1 MHPNKK
7 AFNLSLFALL
17 LITNLNAQESNEAI
31 NLQKV
36 VVSATGFEQDADSN
50 LRNVISIEG
59 KDLQNKGY
67 VSLEQALERISGI
80 SFVNFGLGRNIDM
93 RGQGNKS
100 NIAVKVMI
108 DGRAINV
115 LDNSHGVTPLDSINL
130 DNVERIEIIPGGGSV
145 LYGSGTRGGVIN
157 IITKKQ
163 KSDAFAINLKSSAYD
178 HGGLGGNLGINGAK
192 QINENLAFS
201 FDIQSFNLDGYQ
213 EGYNEKGY
221 FINTKTYIDI
231 NDNSDLTLGYN
242 YFKSKNTSSG
252 YLTKA
257 QAQSDPTQKGN
268 SDNITQINR
277 PEISLDYHYYFDDI
291 WEFNLEAFWQ
301 NQKINYLKD
310 EISMMGTTAYQNGS
324 GFEDTLTGI
333 SLKNKLNYANNSYFI
348 FGYEFTNHDAK
359 RKSLV
364 YYSVPGVINYH
375 RMTTLMDMTK
385 QSHSIFALDSHNFN
399 EFFTLSG
406 GARYEFS
413 TYNTNRSYRNEMSMN
428 GRPPSSNPIITDSTT
443 LFDTDKNT
451 NNFAF
456 EITPNFKYSD
466 TGNLYLKYER
476 GFVSPTPA
484 QFVNRNKTG
493 NGIPPY
499 YSSNLKAEIFDT
511 FELGIDDFWWDFYGF
526 NLTLFYTLSKDE
538 ISYLGNPHS
547 TSGSWWKYYNIDQ
560 TRRLGVELSLS
571 QNFLDDDL
579 IFRES
584 LTYLDAKISKG
595 VNDGMRIPYVSKIK
609 ATAGLEYAWNKNFS
623 NFIDLTYF
631 SRAKDGG
638 TINENTGKM
647 SKNSWIRDYF
657 LTDIGMK
664 YNYKKLQILA
674 GIRNLFD
681 KRYYTYQDSIN
692 DQYLVGNG
700 RNYYVELNTHSKIL
714 VIIGLLVAYII
725 ASFIALC
732 LGDENLNPKEL
743 FSYIF
748 SQDKILRQIIID
760 GRLPRIIMAI
770 LIGML
775 LASSGAITQNV
786 FSNPIADPYII
797 GIASAATFGAVLA
810 YLLKLNDYYY
820 GILGFVCSAFF
831 ALGVFKI
838 SSKASIATLLII
850 GIAASSFLGAF
861 TSFFT
866 YLIGEDSF
874 KIVAWLMGNIG
885 NASWFRVGILIL
897 PLIFC
902 LFYFYAHKNEL
913 NILLSGDDE
922 ARNLGVNAQKL
933 KINLLIVSSLAV
945 SFAVAFS
952 GLIGFVGLIIP
963 HTIRLLLKNYDNA
976 LVIPLCTA
984 FGGLFLLICDTLAR
998 TLLAPVQIPIG
1009 ILTAFFG
1016 APIFLY
1022 LALSARRFL

>member
-7 AFNLSLFALL
+7 AFKLSLFALL

-31 NLQKV
+31 KLQKV

-50 LRNVISIEG
+50 LRNIISIEG

-93 RGQGNKS
+93 RGQGDKS

-108 DGRAINV
+108 DGRAINI

-178 HGGLGGNLGINGAK
+178 HGGIGGNLGINGAK

-310 EISMMGTTAYQNGS
+310 VSEMSSMGLSVPVYQNGS

-348 FGYEFTNHDAK
+348 FGYEFANHDAK
-359 RKSLV
+359 RTSIIHYDVNAGKFQMS
-364 YYSVPGVINYH
+364 H
-375 RMTTLMDMTK
+375 TMTTLMDMDK
-385 QSHSIFALDSHNFN
+385 QSHSIFALDSHEFN
-399 EFFTLSG
+399 DIFSISG
-406 GARYEFS
+406 GARYEYSLYDTNRNYTSNMVISNIPKPSTPELFS
-413 TYNTNRSYRNEMSMN
+413 T
-428 GRPPSSNPIITDSTT
+428 D
-443 LFDTDKNT
+443 DTSH
-451 NNFAF
+451 NFAF

-466 TGNLYLKYER
+466 TGKLYIKYER
-476 GFVSPTPA
+476 GFVSPSPA
-484 QFVNRNKTG
+484 QFVNKDK
-493 NGIPPY
+493 ISQKY
-499 YSSNLKAEIFDT
+499 YSANLNPEIFDT

-538 ISYLGNPHS
+538 ISYLGNPHA
-547 TSGSWWKYYNIDQ
+547 TGGGFWQYYNIDQ

-638 TINENTGKM
+638 TIDENTGKM

-700 RNYYVELNTHSKIL
+700 RNYYVEFK
-714 VIIGLLVAYII
+714 Y
-725 ASFIALC
+725 
-732 LGDENLNPKEL
+732 
-743 FSYIF
+743 
-748 SQDKILRQIIID
+748 
-760 GRLPRIIMAI
+760 
-770 LIGML
+770 
-775 LASSGAITQNV
+775 
-786 FSNPIADPYII
+786 
-797 GIASAATFGAVLA
+797 
-810 YLLKLNDYYY
+810 
-820 GILGFVCSAFF
+820 AF
-831 ALGVFKI
+831 
-838 SSKASIATLLII
+838 
-850 GIAASSFLGAF
+850 
-861 TSFFT
+861 
-866 YLIGEDSF
+866 
-874 KIVAWLMGNIG
+874 
-885 NASWFRVGILIL
+885 
-897 PLIFC
+897 
-902 LFYFYAHKNEL
+902 
-913 NILLSGDDE
+913 
-922 ARNLGVNAQKL
+922 
-933 KINLLIVSSLAV
+933 
-945 SFAVAFS
+945 
-952 GLIGFVGLIIP
+952 
-963 HTIRLLLKNYDNA
+963 
-976 LVIPLCTA
+976 
-984 FGGLFLLICDTLAR
+984 
-998 TLLAPVQIPIG
+998 
-1009 ILTAFFG
+1009 
-1016 APIFLY
+1016 
-1022 LALSARRFL
+1022 

>member
-7 AFNLSLFALL
+7 AFKLSLFALL

-31 NLQKV
+31 KLQKV

-93 RGQGNKS
+93 RGQGDKS

-108 DGRAINV
+108 DGRAINI

-178 HGGLGGNLGINGAK
+178 HGGIGGNLGINGAK

-310 EISMMGTTAYQNGS
+310 VSEMSSMGLSVPVYQNGS

-348 FGYEFTNHDAK
+348 FGYEFANHDAK
-359 RKSLV
+359 RTSIIHYDVNAGKFQMS
-364 YYSVPGVINYH
+364 H
-375 RMTTLMDMTK
+375 TMTTLMDMDK
-385 QSHSIFALDSHNFN
+385 QSHSIFALDSHEFN
-399 EFFTLSG
+399 DIFSISG
-406 GARYEFS
+406 GARYEYSLYDTNRNYTSNMVISNIPKPSTPELFS
-413 TYNTNRSYRNEMSMN
+413 T
-428 GRPPSSNPIITDSTT
+428 D
-443 LFDTDKNT
+443 DTSH
-451 NNFAF
+451 NFAF

-466 TGNLYLKYER
+466 TGKLYIKYER
-476 GFVSPTPA
+476 GFVSPSPA
-484 QFVNRNKTG
+484 QFVNKDK
-493 NGIPPY
+493 ISQKY
-499 YSSNLKAEIFDT
+499 YSANLNPEIFDT

-538 ISYLGNPHS
+538 ISYLGNPHA
-547 TSGSWWKYYNIDQ
+547 TGGGFWQYYNIDQ

-638 TINENTGKM
+638 TIDENTGKM
-647 SKNSWIRDYF
+647 SKNSWIRNYF

-700 RNYYVELNTHSKIL
+700 RNYYVEFK
-714 VIIGLLVAYII
+714 Y
-725 ASFIALC
+725 
-732 LGDENLNPKEL
+732 
-743 FSYIF
+743 
-748 SQDKILRQIIID
+748 
-760 GRLPRIIMAI
+760 
-770 LIGML
+770 
-775 LASSGAITQNV
+775 
-786 FSNPIADPYII
+786 
-797 GIASAATFGAVLA
+797 
-810 YLLKLNDYYY
+810 
-820 GILGFVCSAFF
+820 AF
-831 ALGVFKI
+831 
-838 SSKASIATLLII
+838 
-850 GIAASSFLGAF
+850 
-861 TSFFT
+861 
-866 YLIGEDSF
+866 
-874 KIVAWLMGNIG
+874 
-885 NASWFRVGILIL
+885 
-897 PLIFC
+897 
-902 LFYFYAHKNEL
+902 
-913 NILLSGDDE
+913 
-922 ARNLGVNAQKL
+922 
-933 KINLLIVSSLAV
+933 
-945 SFAVAFS
+945 
-952 GLIGFVGLIIP
+952 
-963 HTIRLLLKNYDNA
+963 
-976 LVIPLCTA
+976 
-984 FGGLFLLICDTLAR
+984 
-998 TLLAPVQIPIG
+998 
-1009 ILTAFFG
+1009 
-1016 APIFLY
+1016 
-1022 LALSARRFL
+1022 

>member
-7 AFNLSLFALL
+7 AFKLSLFALL
-17 LITNLNAQESNEAI
+17 LITNLNAQESNKAI

-36 VVSATGFEQDADSN
+36 VVSTTGFEQDADSN

-108 DGRAINV
+108 DGHAINV

-163 KSDAFAINLKSSAYD
+163 KSDAFAINLKSSTYN

-213 EGYNEKGY
+213 KGYNEKGY

-456 EITPNFKYSD
+456 EI
-466 TGNLYLKYER
+466 
-476 GFVSPTPA
+476 
-484 QFVNRNKTG
+484 
-493 NGIPPY
+493 
-499 YSSNLKAEIFDT
+499 
-511 FELGIDDFWWDFYGF
+511 
-526 NLTLFYTLSKDE
+526 
-538 ISYLGNPHS
+538 
-547 TSGSWWKYYNIDQ
+547 
-560 TRRLGVELSLS
+560 
-571 QNFLDDDL
+571 
-579 IFRES
+579 
-584 LTYLDAKISKG
+584 
-595 VNDGMRIPYVSKIK
+595 
-609 ATAGLEYAWNKNFS
+609 
-623 NFIDLTYF
+623 
-631 SRAKDGG
+631 
-638 TINENTGKM
+638 
-647 SKNSWIRDYF
+647 
-657 LTDIGMK
+657 
-664 YNYKKLQILA
+664 
-674 GIRNLFD
+674 
-681 KRYYTYQDSIN
+681 
-692 DQYLVGNG
+692 
-700 RNYYVELNTHSKIL
+700 
-714 VIIGLLVAYII
+714 
-725 ASFIALC
+725 
-732 LGDENLNPKEL
+732 
-743 FSYIF
+743 
-748 SQDKILRQIIID
+748 
-760 GRLPRIIMAI
+760 
-770 LIGML
+770 
-775 LASSGAITQNV
+775 
-786 FSNPIADPYII
+786 
-797 GIASAATFGAVLA
+797 
-810 YLLKLNDYYY
+810 
-820 GILGFVCSAFF
+820 
-831 ALGVFKI
+831 
-838 SSKASIATLLII
+838 
-850 GIAASSFLGAF
+850 
-861 TSFFT
+861 
-866 YLIGEDSF
+866 
-874 KIVAWLMGNIG
+874 
-885 NASWFRVGILIL
+885 
-897 PLIFC
+897 
-902 LFYFYAHKNEL
+902 
-913 NILLSGDDE
+913 
-922 ARNLGVNAQKL
+922 
-933 KINLLIVSSLAV
+933 
-945 SFAVAFS
+945 
-952 GLIGFVGLIIP
+952 
-963 HTIRLLLKNYDNA
+963 
-976 LVIPLCTA
+976 
-984 FGGLFLLICDTLAR
+984 
-998 TLLAPVQIPIG
+998 
-1009 ILTAFFG
+1009 
-1016 APIFLY
+1016 
-1022 LALSARRFL
+1022 

>member
-7 AFNLSLFALL
+7 AFKLSLFALL

-93 RGQGNKS
+93 RGQGDKS

-145 LYGSGTRGGVIN
+145 LYGNGTRGGVIN

-178 HGGLGGNLGINGAK
+178 HGRLGGNLGINGAK

-257 QAQSDPTQKGN
+257 QAQSNPTQKGK

-310 EISMMGTTAYQNGS
+310 EISMKGTTAYQNGS

-348 FGYEFTNHDAK
+348 FGYEFANHDAK
-359 RKSLV
+359 RTSIIHYDVNSPKFQMS
-364 YYSVPGVINYH
+364 H
-375 RMTTLMDMTK
+375 TMTTLMDMDK
-385 QSHSIFALDSHNFN
+385 QSHSIFALDSHEFN
-399 EFFTLSG
+399 DIFSISG
-406 GARYEFS
+406 GARYEYS
-413 TYNTNRSYRNEMSMN
+413 LYDTNRNYN
-428 GRPPSSNPIITDSTT
+428 SNMIMMRKPNNTKEFFNTD
-443 LFDTDKNT
+443 DTSH
-451 NNFAF
+451 NFAF

-466 TGNLYLKYER
+466 TGKLYIKYER
-476 GFVSPTPA
+476 GFVSPSPA
-484 QFVNRNKTG
+484 QFVNKDQATQQ
-493 NGIPPY
+493 Y
-499 YSSNLKAEIFDT
+499 YSVNLNPEIFDT

-538 ISYLGNPHS
+538 ISYRGNPHAK
-547 TSGSWWKYYNIDQ
+547 GGGFWQYYNIDQ

-623 NFIDLTYF
+623 NFADLTYF

-700 RNYYVELNTHSKIL
+700 RNYYVEFK
-714 VIIGLLVAYII
+714 Y
-725 ASFIALC
+725 
-732 LGDENLNPKEL
+732 
-743 FSYIF
+743 
-748 SQDKILRQIIID
+748 
-760 GRLPRIIMAI
+760 
-770 LIGML
+770 
-775 LASSGAITQNV
+775 
-786 FSNPIADPYII
+786 
-797 GIASAATFGAVLA
+797 
-810 YLLKLNDYYY
+810 
-820 GILGFVCSAFF
+820 AF
-831 ALGVFKI
+831 
-838 SSKASIATLLII
+838 
-850 GIAASSFLGAF
+850 
-861 TSFFT
+861 
-866 YLIGEDSF
+866 
-874 KIVAWLMGNIG
+874 
-885 NASWFRVGILIL
+885 
-897 PLIFC
+897 
-902 LFYFYAHKNEL
+902 
-913 NILLSGDDE
+913 
-922 ARNLGVNAQKL
+922 
-933 KINLLIVSSLAV
+933 
-945 SFAVAFS
+945 
-952 GLIGFVGLIIP
+952 
-963 HTIRLLLKNYDNA
+963 
-976 LVIPLCTA
+976 
-984 FGGLFLLICDTLAR
+984 
-998 TLLAPVQIPIG
+998 
-1009 ILTAFFG
+1009 
-1016 APIFLY
+1016 
-1022 LALSARRFL
+1022 

>member
-1 MHPNKK
+1 MYPNKI
-7 AFNLSLFALL
+7 AFKLSLFALL

-31 NLQKV
+31 KLQKV
-36 VVSATGFEQDADSN
+36 VVSTTGFEQDADSN

-67 VSLEQALERISGI
+67 ISLEQALERISGI

-93 RGQGNKS
+93 RGQGDKS

-257 QAQSDPTQKGN
+257 QAQSNPTQKGKN
-268 SDNITQINR
+268 DNITQINR

-310 EISMMGTTAYQNGS
+310 EISMKGTTAYQNGS

-348 FGYEFTNHDAK
+348 FGYEFANHDAK

-364 YYSVPGVINYH
+364 YYSAAPIINYH

-385 QSHSIFALDSHNFN
+385 QSHSIFALDSHEFN
-399 EFFTLSG
+399 DIFSISG
-406 GARYEFS
+406 GARYEYSLYDTNINYTSNMIMFGKPNIKTELFS
-413 TYNTNRSYRNEMSMN
+413 T
-428 GRPPSSNPIITDSTT
+428 D
-443 LFDTDKNT
+443 DTSH
-451 NNFAF
+451 NFAF

-466 TGNLYLKYER
+466 TGKLYIKYER
-476 GFVSPTPA
+476 GFVSPSPA
-484 QFVNRNKTG
+484 QFVNKDQKTQK
-493 NGIPPY
+493 Y
-499 YSSNLKAEIFDT
+499 YSANLNPEIFDT

-538 ISYLGNPHS
+538 ISYLGNPHA
-547 TSGSWWKYYNIDQ
+547 TGGGFWQYYNIDQ

-638 TINENTGKM
+638 TIDENTGKM

-700 RNYYVELNTHSKIL
+700 RNYYVEFK
-714 VIIGLLVAYII
+714 Y
-725 ASFIALC
+725 
-732 LGDENLNPKEL
+732 
-743 FSYIF
+743 
-748 SQDKILRQIIID
+748 
-760 GRLPRIIMAI
+760 
-770 LIGML
+770 
-775 LASSGAITQNV
+775 
-786 FSNPIADPYII
+786 
-797 GIASAATFGAVLA
+797 
-810 YLLKLNDYYY
+810 
-820 GILGFVCSAFF
+820 AF
-831 ALGVFKI
+831 
-838 SSKASIATLLII
+838 
-850 GIAASSFLGAF
+850 
-861 TSFFT
+861 
-866 YLIGEDSF
+866 
-874 KIVAWLMGNIG
+874 
-885 NASWFRVGILIL
+885 
-897 PLIFC
+897 
-902 LFYFYAHKNEL
+902 
-913 NILLSGDDE
+913 
-922 ARNLGVNAQKL
+922 
-933 KINLLIVSSLAV
+933 
-945 SFAVAFS
+945 
-952 GLIGFVGLIIP
+952 
-963 HTIRLLLKNYDNA
+963 
-976 LVIPLCTA
+976 
-984 FGGLFLLICDTLAR
+984 
-998 TLLAPVQIPIG
+998 
-1009 ILTAFFG
+1009 
-1016 APIFLY
+1016 
-1022 LALSARRFL
+1022 

>member
-1 MHPNKK
+1 M
-7 AFNLSLFALL
+7 
-17 LITNLNAQESNEAI
+17 EM
-31 NLQKV
+31 V
-36 VVSATGFEQDADSN
+36 
-50 LRNVISIEG
+50 
-59 KDLQNKGY
+59 
-67 VSLEQALERISGI
+67 
-80 SFVNFGLGRNIDM
+80 LG
-93 RGQGNKS
+93 
-100 NIAVKVMI
+100 
-108 DGRAINV
+108 
-115 LDNSHGVTPLDSINL
+115 
-130 DNVERIEIIPGGGSV
+130 
-145 LYGSGTRGGVIN
+145 GGVIN

-178 HGGLGGNLGINGAK
+178 HGRLGGNLGINGAK

-257 QAQSDPTQKGN
+257 QAQSNPTQKGK

-310 EISMMGTTAYQNGS
+310 VSTMSYRSMSLPVYQNGS

-348 FGYEFTNHDAK
+348 FGYEFANHDAK
-359 RKSLV
+359 RISIIHYDVNAGKFQMS
-364 YYSVPGVINYH
+364 H
-375 RMTTLMDMTK
+375 TMTTLMDMDK
-385 QSHSIFALDSHNFN
+385 QSHSIFALDSHEFN
-399 EFFTLSG
+399 DIFSISG
-406 GARYEFS
+406 GARYEYS
-413 TYNTNRSYRNEMSMN
+413 LYDTNRNYN
-428 GRPPSSNPIITDSTT
+428 SNMIMMRKPNNTKEFFNTD
-443 LFDTDKNT
+443 DTSH
-451 NNFAF
+451 NFAF

-466 TGNLYLKYER
+466 TGKLYIKYER

-484 QFVNRNKTG
+484 QFVNKDQATQQ
-493 NGIPPY
+493 Y
-499 YSSNLKAEIFDT
+499 YSVNLNPEIFDT

-538 ISYLGNPHS
+538 ISYRGNPHAK
-547 TSGSWWKYYNIDQ
+547 GGGFWQYYNIDQ
-560 TRRLGVELSLS
+560 TCRLGVELSLS

-623 NFIDLTYF
+623 NFADLTYF

-700 RNYYVELNTHSKIL
+700 RNYYVEFK
-714 VIIGLLVAYII
+714 Y
-725 ASFIALC
+725 
-732 LGDENLNPKEL
+732 
-743 FSYIF
+743 
-748 SQDKILRQIIID
+748 
-760 GRLPRIIMAI
+760 
-770 LIGML
+770 
-775 LASSGAITQNV
+775 
-786 FSNPIADPYII
+786 
-797 GIASAATFGAVLA
+797 
-810 YLLKLNDYYY
+810 
-820 GILGFVCSAFF
+820 AF
-831 ALGVFKI
+831 
-838 SSKASIATLLII
+838 
-850 GIAASSFLGAF
+850 
-861 TSFFT
+861 
-866 YLIGEDSF
+866 
-874 KIVAWLMGNIG
+874 
-885 NASWFRVGILIL
+885 
-897 PLIFC
+897 
-902 LFYFYAHKNEL
+902 
-913 NILLSGDDE
+913 
-922 ARNLGVNAQKL
+922 
-933 KINLLIVSSLAV
+933 
-945 SFAVAFS
+945 
-952 GLIGFVGLIIP
+952 
-963 HTIRLLLKNYDNA
+963 
-976 LVIPLCTA
+976 
-984 FGGLFLLICDTLAR
+984 
-998 TLLAPVQIPIG
+998 
-1009 ILTAFFG
+1009 
-1016 APIFLY
+1016 
-1022 LALSARRFL
+1022 

>member
-7 AFNLSLFALL
+7 AFKLSLFALL
-17 LITNLNAQESNEAI
+17 LITNLNAQESNKAI

-36 VVSATGFEQDADSN
+36 VISTTGFEQDADSN

-67 VSLEQALERISGI
+67 ISLEQALERISGI

-93 RGQGNKS
+93 RGQGDKS
-100 NIAVKVMI
+100 NIAVKVMV

-163 KSDAFAINLKSSAYD
+163 KSDAFAINLKSSVYD
-178 HGGLGGNLGINGAK
+178 HDGLGGNLGINGAK

-268 SDNITQINR
+268 SDNIIQINR

-310 EISMMGTTAYQNGS
+310 VSTMSYMNMSLPVYLNGS

-348 FGYEFTNHDAK
+348 FGYEFANHDAK
-359 RKSLV
+359 RTSIIHYDVNSPKFQMS
-364 YYSVPGVINYH
+364 H
-375 RMTTLMDMTK
+375 TMTTLMDMDK
-385 QSHSIFALDSHNFN
+385 QSHSIFTLDSHEFN
-399 EFFTLSG
+399 DIFSISG
-406 GARYEFS
+406 GARYEYS
-413 TYNTNRSYRNEMSMN
+413 LYDTNRNYT
-428 GRPPSSNPIITDSTT
+428 SNMIIFQRSTIKT
-443 LFDTDKNT
+443 ELFSIDDTSH
-451 NNFAF
+451 NFAF

-466 TGNLYLKYER
+466 TGKLYIKYEK
-476 GFVSPTPA
+476 GFVSPSPA
-484 QFVNRNKTG
+484 QFVNKDQKTQK
-493 NGIPPY
+493 Y
-499 YSSNLKAEIFDT
+499 YSANLNPEIFDT

-538 ISYLGNPHS
+538 ISYLGNPHA
-547 TSGSWWKYYNIDQ
+547 TGGGFWQYYNIDQ
-560 TRRLGVELSLS
+560 THRLGVELNLS

-595 VNDGMRIPYVSKIK
+595 INDGMRIPYVSKIK

-638 TINENTGKM
+638 TIDENTGKM

-674 GIRNLFD
+674 GIHNLFD

-700 RNYYVELNTHSKIL
+700 RNYYVEFK
-714 VIIGLLVAYII
+714 Y
-725 ASFIALC
+725 
-732 LGDENLNPKEL
+732 
-743 FSYIF
+743 
-748 SQDKILRQIIID
+748 
-760 GRLPRIIMAI
+760 
-770 LIGML
+770 
-775 LASSGAITQNV
+775 
-786 FSNPIADPYII
+786 
-797 GIASAATFGAVLA
+797 
-810 YLLKLNDYYY
+810 
-820 GILGFVCSAFF
+820 AF
-831 ALGVFKI
+831 
-838 SSKASIATLLII
+838 
-850 GIAASSFLGAF
+850 
-861 TSFFT
+861 
-866 YLIGEDSF
+866 
-874 KIVAWLMGNIG
+874 
-885 NASWFRVGILIL
+885 
-897 PLIFC
+897 
-902 LFYFYAHKNEL
+902 
-913 NILLSGDDE
+913 
-922 ARNLGVNAQKL
+922 
-933 KINLLIVSSLAV
+933 
-945 SFAVAFS
+945 
-952 GLIGFVGLIIP
+952 
-963 HTIRLLLKNYDNA
+963 
-976 LVIPLCTA
+976 
-984 FGGLFLLICDTLAR
+984 
-998 TLLAPVQIPIG
+998 
-1009 ILTAFFG
+1009 
-1016 APIFLY
+1016 
-1022 LALSARRFL
+1022 

>member
-7 AFNLSLFALL
+7 AFKLSLFALL

-31 NLQKV
+31 KLQKV

-93 RGQGNKS
+93 RGQGDKS

-108 DGRAINV
+108 DGRAINI

-178 HGGLGGNLGINGAK
+178 HGGIGGNLGINGAK

-310 EISMMGTTAYQNGS
+310 VSEMSSMGLSVPVYQNGS

-348 FGYEFTNHDAK
+348 FGYEFANHDAK
-359 RKSLV
+359 RTSIIHYDVNAGKFQMS
-364 YYSVPGVINYH
+364 H
-375 RMTTLMDMTK
+375 TMTTLMDMDK
-385 QSHSIFALDSHNFN
+385 QSHSIFALDSHEFN
-399 EFFTLSG
+399 DIFSISG
-406 GARYEFS
+406 GARYEYSLYDTNRNYTSNMVISNIPKPSTPELFS
-413 TYNTNRSYRNEMSMN
+413 T
-428 GRPPSSNPIITDSTT
+428 D
-443 LFDTDKNT
+443 DTSH
-451 NNFAF
+451 NFAF

-466 TGNLYLKYER
+466 TGKLYIKYER
-476 GFVSPTPA
+476 GFVSPSPA
-484 QFVNRNKTG
+484 QFVNKDK
-493 NGIPPY
+493 ISQKY
-499 YSSNLKAEIFDT
+499 YSANLNPEIFDT

-538 ISYLGNPHS
+538 ISYLGNPHA
-547 TSGSWWKYYNIDQ
+547 TGGGFWQYYNIDQ

-638 TINENTGKM
+638 TIDENTGKM

-674 GIRNLFD
+674 GIHNLFD

-700 RNYYVELNTHSKIL
+700 RNYYVEFK
-714 VIIGLLVAYII
+714 Y
-725 ASFIALC
+725 
-732 LGDENLNPKEL
+732 
-743 FSYIF
+743 
-748 SQDKILRQIIID
+748 
-760 GRLPRIIMAI
+760 
-770 LIGML
+770 
-775 LASSGAITQNV
+775 
-786 FSNPIADPYII
+786 
-797 GIASAATFGAVLA
+797 
-810 YLLKLNDYYY
+810 
-820 GILGFVCSAFF
+820 AF
-831 ALGVFKI
+831 
-838 SSKASIATLLII
+838 
-850 GIAASSFLGAF
+850 
-861 TSFFT
+861 
-866 YLIGEDSF
+866 
-874 KIVAWLMGNIG
+874 
-885 NASWFRVGILIL
+885 
-897 PLIFC
+897 
-902 LFYFYAHKNEL
+902 
-913 NILLSGDDE
+913 
-922 ARNLGVNAQKL
+922 
-933 KINLLIVSSLAV
+933 
-945 SFAVAFS
+945 
-952 GLIGFVGLIIP
+952 
-963 HTIRLLLKNYDNA
+963 
-976 LVIPLCTA
+976 
-984 FGGLFLLICDTLAR
+984 
-998 TLLAPVQIPIG
+998 
-1009 ILTAFFG
+1009 
-1016 APIFLY
+1016 
-1022 LALSARRFL
+1022 

>member
-1 MHPNKK
+1 
-7 AFNLSLFALL
+7 
-17 LITNLNAQESNEAI
+17 
-31 NLQKV
+31 
-36 VVSATGFEQDADSN
+36 
-50 LRNVISIEG
+50 
-59 KDLQNKGY
+59 
-67 VSLEQALERISGI
+67 
-80 SFVNFGLGRNIDM
+80 M
-93 RGQGNKS
+93 RGQGDKS

-115 LDNSHGVTPLDSINL
+115 LDNSHGVTQLDSINL

-178 HGGLGGNLGINGAK
+178 HGRLGGNLGINGAK

-310 EISMMGTTAYQNGS
+310 VSTMSSMGLSVPVYQNGS
-324 GFEDTLTGI
+324 GFKDTLTGI

-348 FGYEFTNHDAK
+348 FGYEFANHDAK
-359 RKSLV
+359 RTSIIH
-364 YYSVPGVINYH
+364 YDINSPKFQMSH
-375 RMTTLMDMTK
+375 TMTTLMDMNK
-385 QSHSIFALDSHNFN
+385 QSHSIFALDSHEFN
-399 EFFTLSG
+399 DIFSISG
-406 GARYEFS
+406 GARYEYSLYDTNRNYTSNMIISSIPRPSTPELFS
-413 TYNTNRSYRNEMSMN
+413 T
-428 GRPPSSNPIITDSTT
+428 D
-443 LFDTDKNT
+443 DTSH
-451 NNFAF
+451 NFAF
-456 EITPNFKYSD
+456 EITPNFKYSN
-466 TGNLYLKYER
+466 TGKLYIKYER
-476 GFVSPTPA
+476 GFVSPSPA
-484 QFVNRNKTG
+484 QFVNKDK
-493 NGIPPY
+493 ISQKY
-499 YSSNLKAEIFDT
+499 YSANLNPEIFDT

-538 ISYLGNPHS
+538 ISYLGNPHA
-547 TSGSWWKYYNIDQ
+547 TGGGFWQYYNIDQ

-609 ATAGLEYAWNKNFS
+609 ATAGIEYAWNKNFS

-638 TINENTGKM
+638 TIDENTGKM

-700 RNYYVELNTHSKIL
+700 RNYYVEFK
-714 VIIGLLVAYII
+714 Y
-725 ASFIALC
+725 
-732 LGDENLNPKEL
+732 
-743 FSYIF
+743 
-748 SQDKILRQIIID
+748 
-760 GRLPRIIMAI
+760 
-770 LIGML
+770 
-775 LASSGAITQNV
+775 
-786 FSNPIADPYII
+786 
-797 GIASAATFGAVLA
+797 
-810 YLLKLNDYYY
+810 
-820 GILGFVCSAFF
+820 AF
-831 ALGVFKI
+831 
-838 SSKASIATLLII
+838 
-850 GIAASSFLGAF
+850 
-861 TSFFT
+861 
-866 YLIGEDSF
+866 
-874 KIVAWLMGNIG
+874 
-885 NASWFRVGILIL
+885 
-897 PLIFC
+897 
-902 LFYFYAHKNEL
+902 
-913 NILLSGDDE
+913 
-922 ARNLGVNAQKL
+922 
-933 KINLLIVSSLAV
+933 
-945 SFAVAFS
+945 
-952 GLIGFVGLIIP
+952 
-963 HTIRLLLKNYDNA
+963 
-976 LVIPLCTA
+976 
-984 FGGLFLLICDTLAR
+984 
-998 TLLAPVQIPIG
+998 
-1009 ILTAFFG
+1009 
-1016 APIFLY
+1016 
-1022 LALSARRFL
+1022 

>member
-7 AFNLSLFALL
+7 FYKLSFISFALL

-108 DGRAINV
+108 DGRTINV
-115 LDNSHGVTPLDSINL
+115 LDNSHGVTPLNSINL

-178 HGGLGGNLGINGAK
+178 HGRLGGNLGINGAK

-257 QAQSDPTQKGN
+257 QAQSNPTQKGKR
-268 SDNITQINR
+268 DNITQINR

-301 NQKINYLKD
+301 NQKINYLK
-310 EISMMGTTAYQNGS
+310 SVGN

-348 FGYEFTNHDAK
+348 SGYEFANHNAK
-359 RKSLV
+359 RKSLMV
-364 YYSVPGVINYH
+364 Y
-375 RMTTLMDMTK
+375 MDMTK

-413 TYNTNRSYRNEMSMN
+413 TYNTHRSYRNKMSMN
-428 GRPPSSNPIITDSTT
+428 GIPPSDTTT
-443 LFDTDKNT
+443 LFDTNKNT

-484 QFVNRNKTG
+484 QFVNKDQATQE
-493 NGIPPY
+493 Y
-499 YSSNLKAEIFDT
+499 YSVNLNPEIFDT

-538 ISYLGNPHS
+538 ISLRGSPHAQ
-547 TSGSWWKYYNIDQ
+547 GGGFWQYYNIDQ

-623 NFIDLTYF
+623 NFVDLTYF

-638 TINENTGKM
+638 TKDTNTGKM

-664 YNYKKLQILA
+664 YDYKKLQILA

-692 DQYLVGNG
+692 DQYLAGNG
-700 RNYYVELNTHSKIL
+700 RNYYVEFK
-714 VIIGLLVAYII
+714 Y
-725 ASFIALC
+725 
-732 LGDENLNPKEL
+732 
-743 FSYIF
+743 
-748 SQDKILRQIIID
+748 
-760 GRLPRIIMAI
+760 
-770 LIGML
+770 
-775 LASSGAITQNV
+775 
-786 FSNPIADPYII
+786 
-797 GIASAATFGAVLA
+797 
-810 YLLKLNDYYY
+810 
-820 GILGFVCSAFF
+820 AF
-831 ALGVFKI
+831 
-838 SSKASIATLLII
+838 
-850 GIAASSFLGAF
+850 
-861 TSFFT
+861 
-866 YLIGEDSF
+866 
-874 KIVAWLMGNIG
+874 
-885 NASWFRVGILIL
+885 
-897 PLIFC
+897 
-902 LFYFYAHKNEL
+902 
-913 NILLSGDDE
+913 
-922 ARNLGVNAQKL
+922 
-933 KINLLIVSSLAV
+933 
-945 SFAVAFS
+945 
-952 GLIGFVGLIIP
+952 
-963 HTIRLLLKNYDNA
+963 
-976 LVIPLCTA
+976 
-984 FGGLFLLICDTLAR
+984 
-998 TLLAPVQIPIG
+998 
-1009 ILTAFFG
+1009 
-1016 APIFLY
+1016 
-1022 LALSARRFL
+1022 

>member
-1 MHPNKK
+1 
-7 AFNLSLFALL
+7 
-17 LITNLNAQESNEAI
+17 
-31 NLQKV
+31 
-36 VVSATGFEQDADSN
+36 
-50 LRNVISIEG
+50 
-59 KDLQNKGY
+59 
-67 VSLEQALERISGI
+67 
-80 SFVNFGLGRNIDM
+80 
-93 RGQGNKS
+93 
-100 NIAVKVMI
+100 
-108 DGRAINV
+108 
-115 LDNSHGVTPLDSINL
+115 
-130 DNVERIEIIPGGGSV
+130 
-145 LYGSGTRGGVIN
+145 
-157 IITKKQ
+157 Q

-178 HGGLGGNLGINGAK
+178 HGRLGGNLGINGAK

-257 QAQSDPTQKGN
+257 QAQSNPTQKGK

-310 EISMMGTTAYQNGS
+310 EISMKGTTAYQNGS

-348 FGYEFTNHDAK
+348 FGYEFANHDAK
-359 RKSLV
+359 RISIIHYDVNAGKFQMS
-364 YYSVPGVINYH
+364 H
-375 RMTTLMDMTK
+375 TMTTLMDMDK
-385 QSHSIFALDSHNFN
+385 QSHSIFALDSHEFN
-399 EFFTLSG
+399 DIFSISG
-406 GARYEFS
+406 GARYEYS
-413 TYNTNRSYRNEMSMN
+413 LYDTNRNYN
-428 GRPPSSNPIITDSTT
+428 SNMIMMRKPNNTKEFFNTD
-443 LFDTDKNT
+443 DTSH
-451 NNFAF
+451 NFAF

-466 TGNLYLKYER
+466 TGKLYIKYER

-484 QFVNRNKTG
+484 QFVNKDQATQQ
-493 NGIPPY
+493 Y
-499 YSSNLKAEIFDT
+499 YSVNLNPEIFDT

-538 ISYLGNPHS
+538 ISYRGNPHAK
-547 TSGSWWKYYNIDQ
+547 GGGFWQYYNIDQ

-623 NFIDLTYF
+623 NFADLTYF

-700 RNYYVELNTHSKIL
+700 RNYYVEFK
-714 VIIGLLVAYII
+714 Y
-725 ASFIALC
+725 
-732 LGDENLNPKEL
+732 
-743 FSYIF
+743 
-748 SQDKILRQIIID
+748 
-760 GRLPRIIMAI
+760 
-770 LIGML
+770 
-775 LASSGAITQNV
+775 
-786 FSNPIADPYII
+786 
-797 GIASAATFGAVLA
+797 
-810 YLLKLNDYYY
+810 
-820 GILGFVCSAFF
+820 AF
-831 ALGVFKI
+831 
-838 SSKASIATLLII
+838 
-850 GIAASSFLGAF
+850 
-861 TSFFT
+861 
-866 YLIGEDSF
+866 
-874 KIVAWLMGNIG
+874 
-885 NASWFRVGILIL
+885 
-897 PLIFC
+897 
-902 LFYFYAHKNEL
+902 
-913 NILLSGDDE
+913 
-922 ARNLGVNAQKL
+922 
-933 KINLLIVSSLAV
+933 
-945 SFAVAFS
+945 
-952 GLIGFVGLIIP
+952 
-963 HTIRLLLKNYDNA
+963 
-976 LVIPLCTA
+976 
-984 FGGLFLLICDTLAR
+984 
-998 TLLAPVQIPIG
+998 
-1009 ILTAFFG
+1009 
-1016 APIFLY
+1016 
-1022 LALSARRFL
+1022 

>member
-7 AFNLSLFALL
+7 AFKLSLFALL
-17 LITNLNAQESNEAI
+17 LITNLNAQESNKAI

-36 VVSATGFEQDADSN
+36 VVSTTGFEQDADSN

-108 DGRAINV
+108 DGHAINV

-163 KSDAFAINLKSSAYD
+163 KSDAFAINLKSNAYD

-242 YFKSKNTSSG
+242 YFKSKNTGSG

-310 EISMMGTTAYQNGS
+310 VSTMSYRGMNLPVYQNGS

-348 FGYEFTNHDAK
+348 FGYEFANHDAK
-359 RKSLV
+359 RTSIIHYDV
-364 YYSVPGVINYH
+364 NTNGFQMSH
-375 RMTTLMDMTK
+375 TMTTLMDMTK
-385 QSHSIFALDSHNFN
+385 QSHSIFALDSHEFN
-399 EFFTLSG
+399 DIFSISG
-406 GARYEFS
+406 GARYEYS
-413 TYNTNRSYRNEMSMN
+413 LYNTNRNYTSNMIIP
-428 GRPPSSNPIITDSTT
+428 GRPNIKTELFSTD
-443 LFDTDKNT
+443 DTSH
-451 NNFAF
+451 NFAF

-466 TGNLYLKYER
+466 TGKLYIKYER
-476 GFVSPTPA
+476 GFVSPSPA
-484 QFVNRNKTG
+484 QFVNKDKNSQK
-493 NGIPPY
+493 Y
-499 YSSNLKAEIFDT
+499 YSANLNPEIFDT

-538 ISYLGNPHS
+538 ISLRGSPHAQ
-547 TSGSWWKYYNIDQ
+547 GGGFWQYYNIDQ

-609 ATAGLEYAWNKNFS
+609 STAGLEYAWNKNFS
-623 NFIDLTYF
+623 NFVDLTYF

-638 TINENTGKM
+638 TKNTNTGKM

-681 KRYYTYQDSIN
+681 KRYYTYQDSKN
-692 DQYLVGNG
+692 DQYLAGNG
-700 RNYYVELNTHSKIL
+700 RNYYVEFK
-714 VIIGLLVAYII
+714 Y
-725 ASFIALC
+725 
-732 LGDENLNPKEL
+732 
-743 FSYIF
+743 
-748 SQDKILRQIIID
+748 
-760 GRLPRIIMAI
+760 
-770 LIGML
+770 
-775 LASSGAITQNV
+775 
-786 FSNPIADPYII
+786 
-797 GIASAATFGAVLA
+797 
-810 YLLKLNDYYY
+810 
-820 GILGFVCSAFF
+820 AF
-831 ALGVFKI
+831 
-838 SSKASIATLLII
+838 
-850 GIAASSFLGAF
+850 
-861 TSFFT
+861 
-866 YLIGEDSF
+866 
-874 KIVAWLMGNIG
+874 
-885 NASWFRVGILIL
+885 
-897 PLIFC
+897 
-902 LFYFYAHKNEL
+902 
-913 NILLSGDDE
+913 
-922 ARNLGVNAQKL
+922 
-933 KINLLIVSSLAV
+933 
-945 SFAVAFS
+945 
-952 GLIGFVGLIIP
+952 
-963 HTIRLLLKNYDNA
+963 
-976 LVIPLCTA
+976 
-984 FGGLFLLICDTLAR
+984 
-998 TLLAPVQIPIG
+998 
-1009 ILTAFFG
+1009 
-1016 APIFLY
+1016 
-1022 LALSARRFL
+1022 

>member
-1 MHPNKK
+1 MYPNKI
-7 AFNLSLFALL
+7 AFKLSLFALL

-31 NLQKV
+31 KLQKV
-36 VVSATGFEQDADSN
+36 VVSTTGFEQDADSN

-67 VSLEQALERISGI
+67 ISLEQALERISGI

-93 RGQGNKS
+93 RGQGDKS

-115 LDNSHGVTPLDSINL
+115 LDNSHGVTQLDSINL

-178 HGGLGGNLGINGAK
+178 HGRLGGNLGINGAK

-310 EISMMGTTAYQNGS
+310 VSTMSSMGLSVPVYQNGS
-324 GFEDTLTGI
+324 GFKDTLTGI

-348 FGYEFTNHDAK
+348 FGYEFANHDAK
-359 RKSLV
+359 RTSIIH
-364 YYSVPGVINYH
+364 YDINSPKFQMSH
-375 RMTTLMDMTK
+375 TMTTLMDMNK
-385 QSHSIFALDSHNFN
+385 QSHSIFALDSHEFN
-399 EFFTLSG
+399 DIFSISG
-406 GARYEFS
+406 GARYEYSLYDTNRNYTSNMIISSIPRPSTPELFS
-413 TYNTNRSYRNEMSMN
+413 T
-428 GRPPSSNPIITDSTT
+428 D
-443 LFDTDKNT
+443 DTSH
-451 NNFAF
+451 NFAF

-466 TGNLYLKYER
+466 TGKLYIKYER
-476 GFVSPTPA
+476 GFVSPSPA
-484 QFVNRNKTG
+484 QFVNKDQKTQK
-493 NGIPPY
+493 Y
-499 YSSNLKAEIFDT
+499 YSANLNPEIFDT

-538 ISYLGNPHS
+538 ISYLGNPHA
-547 TSGSWWKYYNIDQ
+547 TGGGFWQYYNIDQ

-638 TINENTGKM
+638 TIDENTGKM

-700 RNYYVELNTHSKIL
+700 RNYYVEFK
-714 VIIGLLVAYII
+714 Y
-725 ASFIALC
+725 
-732 LGDENLNPKEL
+732 
-743 FSYIF
+743 
-748 SQDKILRQIIID
+748 
-760 GRLPRIIMAI
+760 
-770 LIGML
+770 
-775 LASSGAITQNV
+775 
-786 FSNPIADPYII
+786 
-797 GIASAATFGAVLA
+797 
-810 YLLKLNDYYY
+810 
-820 GILGFVCSAFF
+820 AF
-831 ALGVFKI
+831 
-838 SSKASIATLLII
+838 
-850 GIAASSFLGAF
+850 
-861 TSFFT
+861 
-866 YLIGEDSF
+866 
-874 KIVAWLMGNIG
+874 
-885 NASWFRVGILIL
+885 
-897 PLIFC
+897 
-902 LFYFYAHKNEL
+902 
-913 NILLSGDDE
+913 
-922 ARNLGVNAQKL
+922 
-933 KINLLIVSSLAV
+933 
-945 SFAVAFS
+945 
-952 GLIGFVGLIIP
+952 
-963 HTIRLLLKNYDNA
+963 
-976 LVIPLCTA
+976 
-984 FGGLFLLICDTLAR
+984 
-998 TLLAPVQIPIG
+998 
-1009 ILTAFFG
+1009 
-1016 APIFLY
+1016 
-1022 LALSARRFL
+1022 

>member
-1 MHPNKK
+1 MHPSKK
-7 AFNLSLFALL
+7 AFKLSLFALL

-93 RGQGNKS
+93 RGQGDKS

-257 QAQSDPTQKGN
+257 QAQSDPTQKGK

-310 EISMMGTTAYQNGS
+310 VSTMSYGSMSLPVYQNGS

-348 FGYEFTNHDAK
+348 FGYEFANHDAK
-359 RKSLV
+359 RTSIIHYDV
-364 YYSVPGVINYH
+364 NTNMSH
-375 RMTTLMDMTK
+375 TMTTLMNMTK
-385 QSHSIFALDSHNFN
+385 QSHSIFALDSHEFN
-399 EFFTLSG
+399 DIFSISG
-406 GARYEFS
+406 GARYEYS
-413 TYNTNRSYRNEMSMN
+413 LYNTNRNYTSNMIMSQ
-428 GRPPSSNPIITDSTT
+428 RPIIKTELFSTD
-443 LFDTDKNT
+443 DTNH
-451 NNFAF
+451 NFAF

-466 TGNLYLKYER
+466 TGKLYIKYER
-476 GFVSPTPA
+476 GFVSPSPA
-484 QFVNRNKTG
+484 QFVNKDKNSQK
-493 NGIPPY
+493 Y
-499 YSSNLKAEIFDT
+499 YSANLNPEIFDT

-538 ISYLGNPHS
+538 ISYLGNPHA
-547 TSGSWWKYYNIDQ
+547 TGGGFWQYYNIDQ

-571 QNFLDDDL
+571 QNFLDNNL

-595 VNDGMRIPYVSKIK
+595 VNDGMRIPYISKIK
-609 ATAGLEYAWNKNFS
+609 ATAGLEYAWNK
-623 NFIDLTYF
+623 
-631 SRAKDGG
+631 
-638 TINENTGKM
+638 
-647 SKNSWIRDYF
+647 
-657 LTDIGMK
+657 
-664 YNYKKLQILA
+664 
-674 GIRNLFD
+674 
-681 KRYYTYQDSIN
+681 
-692 DQYLVGNG
+692 
-700 RNYYVELNTHSKIL
+700 
-714 VIIGLLVAYII
+714 
-725 ASFIALC
+725 
-732 LGDENLNPKEL
+732 
-743 FSYIF
+743 
-748 SQDKILRQIIID
+748 
-760 GRLPRIIMAI
+760 
-770 LIGML
+770 
-775 LASSGAITQNV
+775 
-786 FSNPIADPYII
+786 
-797 GIASAATFGAVLA
+797 
-810 YLLKLNDYYY
+810 
-820 GILGFVCSAFF
+820 
-831 ALGVFKI
+831 
-838 SSKASIATLLII
+838 
-850 GIAASSFLGAF
+850 
-861 TSFFT
+861 
-866 YLIGEDSF
+866 
-874 KIVAWLMGNIG
+874 
-885 NASWFRVGILIL
+885 
-897 PLIFC
+897 
-902 LFYFYAHKNEL
+902 
-913 NILLSGDDE
+913 
-922 ARNLGVNAQKL
+922 
-933 KINLLIVSSLAV
+933 
-945 SFAVAFS
+945 
-952 GLIGFVGLIIP
+952 
-963 HTIRLLLKNYDNA
+963 
-976 LVIPLCTA
+976 
-984 FGGLFLLICDTLAR
+984 
-998 TLLAPVQIPIG
+998 
-1009 ILTAFFG
+1009 
-1016 APIFLY
+1016 
-1022 LALSARRFL
+1022 

>member
-1 MHPNKK
+1 MYPNKK
-7 AFNLSLFALL
+7 AFKLSLFALL

-31 NLQKV
+31 KLQKV
-36 VVSATGFEQDADSN
+36 VVSTTGFEQDADSN

-93 RGQGNKS
+93 RGQGDKS

-310 EISMMGTTAYQNGS
+310 VSEMSSMGLSVPVYQNGS

-348 FGYEFTNHDAK
+348 FGYEFANHDAK
-359 RKSLV
+359 RTSIIHYDV
-364 YYSVPGVINYH
+364 NAGRFQMSH
-375 RMTTLMDMTK
+375 TMTTLMDMDK
-385 QSHSIFALDSHNFN
+385 QSHSIFALDSHEFN
-399 EFFTLSG
+399 DIFSISG
-406 GARYEFS
+406 GARYEYSLYDTNRNYTSNMIMSQLPIIKTELFS
-413 TYNTNRSYRNEMSMN
+413 T
-428 GRPPSSNPIITDSTT
+428 D
-443 LFDTDKNT
+443 DTSH
-451 NNFAF
+451 NFAF

-466 TGNLYLKYER
+466 TGKLYIKYER
-476 GFVSPTPA
+476 GFVSPSPA
-484 QFVNRNKTG
+484 QFVNKNQKTQK
-493 NGIPPY
+493 Y
-499 YSSNLKAEIFDT
+499 YSANLNPEIFDT

-538 ISYLGNPHS
+538 ISYLGNPHA
-547 TSGSWWKYYNIDQ
+547 TGGGFWQYYNIDQ

-579 IFRES
+579 ILRES

-609 ATAGLEYAWNKNFS
+609 ATTGLEYAWNKNFS

-638 TINENTGKM
+638 TIDGNTGKM

-700 RNYYVELNTHSKIL
+700 RNYYVEFK
-714 VIIGLLVAYII
+714 Y
-725 ASFIALC
+725 
-732 LGDENLNPKEL
+732 
-743 FSYIF
+743 
-748 SQDKILRQIIID
+748 
-760 GRLPRIIMAI
+760 
-770 LIGML
+770 
-775 LASSGAITQNV
+775 
-786 FSNPIADPYII
+786 
-797 GIASAATFGAVLA
+797 
-810 YLLKLNDYYY
+810 
-820 GILGFVCSAFF
+820 AF
-831 ALGVFKI
+831 
-838 SSKASIATLLII
+838 
-850 GIAASSFLGAF
+850 
-861 TSFFT
+861 
-866 YLIGEDSF
+866 
-874 KIVAWLMGNIG
+874 
-885 NASWFRVGILIL
+885 
-897 PLIFC
+897 
-902 LFYFYAHKNEL
+902 
-913 NILLSGDDE
+913 
-922 ARNLGVNAQKL
+922 
-933 KINLLIVSSLAV
+933 
-945 SFAVAFS
+945 
-952 GLIGFVGLIIP
+952 
-963 HTIRLLLKNYDNA
+963 
-976 LVIPLCTA
+976 
-984 FGGLFLLICDTLAR
+984 
-998 TLLAPVQIPIG
+998 
-1009 ILTAFFG
+1009 
-1016 APIFLY
+1016 
-1022 LALSARRFL
+1022 

>member
-7 AFNLSLFALL
+7 FYKLFKLSLFALL

-115 LDNSHGVTPLDSINL
+115 LDNSHGVTPLNSINL

-257 QAQSDPTQKGN
+257 QAQSNPTQKGKN
-268 SDNITQINR
+268 DNITQINR

-310 EISMMGTTAYQNGS
+310 EISMKGTTAYQNGS

-348 FGYEFTNHDAK
+348 FGYEFANHDAK

-364 YYSVPGVINYH
+364 YYSAAPIINYH

-385 QSHSIFALDSHNFN
+385 QSHSIFALDSHEFN
-399 EFFTLSG
+399 DIFSISG
-406 GARYEFS
+406 GARYEYSLYDTNRNYTSNMIMFGKPNIKTELFS
-413 TYNTNRSYRNEMSMN
+413 T
-428 GRPPSSNPIITDSTT
+428 D
-443 LFDTDKNT
+443 DTSH
-451 NNFAF
+451 NFAF

-466 TGNLYLKYER
+466 TGKLYIKYER
-476 GFVSPTPA
+476 GFVSPSPA
-484 QFVNRNKTG
+484 QFVNKDQKTQK
-493 NGIPPY
+493 Y
-499 YSSNLKAEIFDT
+499 YSANLNPEIFDT

-538 ISYLGNPHS
+538 ISYLGNPHA
-547 TSGSWWKYYNIDQ
+547 TGGGFWQYYNIDQ

-638 TINENTGKM
+638 TIDENTGKM

-700 RNYYVELNTHSKIL
+700 RNYYVEFK
-714 VIIGLLVAYII
+714 Y
-725 ASFIALC
+725 
-732 LGDENLNPKEL
+732 
-743 FSYIF
+743 
-748 SQDKILRQIIID
+748 
-760 GRLPRIIMAI
+760 
-770 LIGML
+770 
-775 LASSGAITQNV
+775 
-786 FSNPIADPYII
+786 
-797 GIASAATFGAVLA
+797 
-810 YLLKLNDYYY
+810 
-820 GILGFVCSAFF
+820 AF
-831 ALGVFKI
+831 
-838 SSKASIATLLII
+838 
-850 GIAASSFLGAF
+850 
-861 TSFFT
+861 
-866 YLIGEDSF
+866 
-874 KIVAWLMGNIG
+874 
-885 NASWFRVGILIL
+885 
-897 PLIFC
+897 
-902 LFYFYAHKNEL
+902 
-913 NILLSGDDE
+913 
-922 ARNLGVNAQKL
+922 
-933 KINLLIVSSLAV
+933 
-945 SFAVAFS
+945 
-952 GLIGFVGLIIP
+952 
-963 HTIRLLLKNYDNA
+963 
-976 LVIPLCTA
+976 
-984 FGGLFLLICDTLAR
+984 
-998 TLLAPVQIPIG
+998 
-1009 ILTAFFG
+1009 
-1016 APIFLY
+1016 
-1022 LALSARRFL
+1022 

>member
-1 MHPNKK
+1 K
-7 AFNLSLFALL
+7 AFKLSLFALL

-36 VVSATGFEQDADSN
+36 VVSTTGFEQDADSN

-93 RGQGNKS
+93 RGQGDKS
-100 NIAVKVMI
+100 NIAIKVMI

-257 QAQSDPTQKGN
+257 QAQSNPTQKGN

-310 EISMMGTTAYQNGS
+310 VSTMSYRGMSLPVYQNGS

-333 SLKNKLNYANNSYFI
+333 SLKNKLNYTNNSYFI

-359 RKSLV
+359 RTSIIHYDV
-364 YYSVPGVINYH
+364 STNMSH
-375 RMTTLMDMTK
+375 TMTTLMDMDK
-385 QSHSIFALDSHNFN
+385 QSHSIFALDSHEFN
-399 EFFTLSG
+399 DIFSISG
-406 GARYEFS
+406 GARYEYSLYDTNRNYTSNIILGKPNIKTELFS
-413 TYNTNRSYRNEMSMN
+413 T
-428 GRPPSSNPIITDSTT
+428 D
-443 LFDTDKNT
+443 DTSH
-451 NNFAF
+451 NFAF

-466 TGNLYLKYER
+466 TGKLYIKYER
-476 GFVSPTPA
+476 GFVSPSPA
-484 QFVNRNKTG
+484 QFVNKDKNLQK
-493 NGIPPY
+493 Y
-499 YSSNLKAEIFDT
+499 YSANLNPEIFDT

-538 ISYLGNPHS
+538 ISYLGNPHA
-547 TSGSWWKYYNIDQ
+547 TGGGFWQYYNIDQ

-595 VNDGMRIPYVSKIK
+595 VNDGIRIPYVSKIK

-638 TINENTGKM
+638 TIDGNTGKM

-700 RNYYVELNTHSKIL
+700 RNYYVEFK
-714 VIIGLLVAYII
+714 Y
-725 ASFIALC
+725 
-732 LGDENLNPKEL
+732 
-743 FSYIF
+743 
-748 SQDKILRQIIID
+748 
-760 GRLPRIIMAI
+760 
-770 LIGML
+770 
-775 LASSGAITQNV
+775 
-786 FSNPIADPYII
+786 
-797 GIASAATFGAVLA
+797 
-810 YLLKLNDYYY
+810 
-820 GILGFVCSAFF
+820 AF
-831 ALGVFKI
+831 
-838 SSKASIATLLII
+838 
-850 GIAASSFLGAF
+850 
-861 TSFFT
+861 
-866 YLIGEDSF
+866 
-874 KIVAWLMGNIG
+874 
-885 NASWFRVGILIL
+885 
-897 PLIFC
+897 
-902 LFYFYAHKNEL
+902 
-913 NILLSGDDE
+913 
-922 ARNLGVNAQKL
+922 
-933 KINLLIVSSLAV
+933 
-945 SFAVAFS
+945 
-952 GLIGFVGLIIP
+952 
-963 HTIRLLLKNYDNA
+963 
-976 LVIPLCTA
+976 
-984 FGGLFLLICDTLAR
+984 
-998 TLLAPVQIPIG
+998 
-1009 ILTAFFG
+1009 
-1016 APIFLY
+1016 
-1022 LALSARRFL
+1022 

>member
-7 AFNLSLFALL
+7 FYKLFKLSLFALL

-115 LDNSHGVTPLDSINL
+115 LDNSHGVTPLNSINL

-145 LYGSGTRGGVIN
+145 LYGNGTRGGVIN

-163 KSDAFAINLKSSAYD
+163 KSDAFAINLKSSTYN

-213 EGYNEKGY
+213 KGYNEKGY

-242 YFKSKNTSSG
+242 YFKSKNTGSG

-277 PEISLDYHYYFDDI
+277 PEISLDYHYYFGDI

-310 EISMMGTTAYQNGS
+310 VSTMSYRGMSLPVYQNGS

-348 FGYEFTNHDAK
+348 FGYEFANHDAK
-359 RKSLV
+359 RTSIIHYDV
-364 YYSVPGVINYH
+364 NTNGFQMSH
-375 RMTTLMDMTK
+375 TMTTLMDMTK
-385 QSHSIFALDSHNFN
+385 QSHSIFALDSHEFN
-399 EFFTLSG
+399 DIFSISG
-406 GARYEFS
+406 GARYEYS
-413 TYNTNRSYRNEMSMN
+413 LYNTNRNYTSNMIILSVP
-428 GRPPSSNPIITDSTT
+428 RPSTPELFSTD
-443 LFDTDKNT
+443 DTSH
-451 NNFAF
+451 NFAF

-466 TGNLYLKYER
+466 TGKLYIKYER
-476 GFVSPTPA
+476 GFVSPSPA
-484 QFVNRNKTG
+484 QFVNKDKNSQK
-493 NGIPPY
+493 Y
-499 YSSNLKAEIFDT
+499 YSANLNPEIFDT

-538 ISYLGNPHS
+538 ISYLGNPHA
-547 TSGSWWKYYNIDQ
+547 TGGGFWQYYNIDQ

-638 TINENTGKM
+638 TIDENTGKM

-700 RNYYVELNTHSKIL
+700 RNYYVEFK
-714 VIIGLLVAYII
+714 Y
-725 ASFIALC
+725 
-732 LGDENLNPKEL
+732 
-743 FSYIF
+743 
-748 SQDKILRQIIID
+748 
-760 GRLPRIIMAI
+760 
-770 LIGML
+770 
-775 LASSGAITQNV
+775 
-786 FSNPIADPYII
+786 
-797 GIASAATFGAVLA
+797 
-810 YLLKLNDYYY
+810 
-820 GILGFVCSAFF
+820 AF
-831 ALGVFKI
+831 
-838 SSKASIATLLII
+838 
-850 GIAASSFLGAF
+850 
-861 TSFFT
+861 
-866 YLIGEDSF
+866 
-874 KIVAWLMGNIG
+874 
-885 NASWFRVGILIL
+885 
-897 PLIFC
+897 
-902 LFYFYAHKNEL
+902 
-913 NILLSGDDE
+913 
-922 ARNLGVNAQKL
+922 
-933 KINLLIVSSLAV
+933 
-945 SFAVAFS
+945 
-952 GLIGFVGLIIP
+952 
-963 HTIRLLLKNYDNA
+963 
-976 LVIPLCTA
+976 
-984 FGGLFLLICDTLAR
+984 
-998 TLLAPVQIPIG
+998 
-1009 ILTAFFG
+1009 
-1016 APIFLY
+1016 
-1022 LALSARRFL
+1022 

>member
-7 AFNLSLFALL
+7 AFKLSLFALL

-31 NLQKV
+31 KLQKV

-93 RGQGNKS
+93 RGQGDKS

-310 EISMMGTTAYQNGS
+310 VSEMSSMGLSVPVYQNGS

-348 FGYEFTNHDAK
+348 FGYEFANHDAK
-359 RKSLV
+359 RTSIIHYDVNSPKFQMS
-364 YYSVPGVINYH
+364 H
-375 RMTTLMDMTK
+375 TMTTLMDMTK
-385 QSHSIFALDSHNFN
+385 QSHSIFALDSHEFN
-399 EFFTLSG
+399 DIFSISG
-406 GARYEFS
+406 GARYEYSLYDTNRNYTSNMIISSVPRPSTPELFS
-413 TYNTNRSYRNEMSMN
+413 T
-428 GRPPSSNPIITDSTT
+428 D
-443 LFDTDKNT
+443 DTSH
-451 NNFAF
+451 NFAF

-466 TGNLYLKYER
+466 TGKLYIKYER
-476 GFVSPTPA
+476 GFVSPSPA
-484 QFVNRNKTG
+484 QFVNKNK
-493 NGIPPY
+493 NSQKY
-499 YSSNLKAEIFDT
+499 YSANLNPEIFDT

-526 NLTLFYTLSKDE
+526 NLTLFYTQSKDE
-538 ISYLGNPHS
+538 ISYLGNPHA
-547 TSGSWWKYYNIDQ
+547 TGGGFWQYYNIDQ

-571 QNFLDDDL
+571 QNFLDGDL
-579 IFRES
+579 ILRES

-638 TINENTGKM
+638 IIDENTGKM

-700 RNYYVELNTHSKIL
+700 RNYYVEFK
-714 VIIGLLVAYII
+714 Y
-725 ASFIALC
+725 
-732 LGDENLNPKEL
+732 
-743 FSYIF
+743 
-748 SQDKILRQIIID
+748 
-760 GRLPRIIMAI
+760 
-770 LIGML
+770 
-775 LASSGAITQNV
+775 
-786 FSNPIADPYII
+786 
-797 GIASAATFGAVLA
+797 
-810 YLLKLNDYYY
+810 
-820 GILGFVCSAFF
+820 AF
-831 ALGVFKI
+831 
-838 SSKASIATLLII
+838 
-850 GIAASSFLGAF
+850 
-861 TSFFT
+861 
-866 YLIGEDSF
+866 
-874 KIVAWLMGNIG
+874 
-885 NASWFRVGILIL
+885 
-897 PLIFC
+897 
-902 LFYFYAHKNEL
+902 
-913 NILLSGDDE
+913 
-922 ARNLGVNAQKL
+922 
-933 KINLLIVSSLAV
+933 
-945 SFAVAFS
+945 
-952 GLIGFVGLIIP
+952 
-963 HTIRLLLKNYDNA
+963 
-976 LVIPLCTA
+976 
-984 FGGLFLLICDTLAR
+984 
-998 TLLAPVQIPIG
+998 
-1009 ILTAFFG
+1009 
-1016 APIFLY
+1016 
-1022 LALSARRFL
+1022 

>member
-145 LYGSGTRGGVIN
+145 LYGNGTRGGVIN

-178 HGGLGGNLGINGAK
+178 HGRLGGNLGINGAK

-221 FINTKTYIDI
+221 FINTKTYINI

-257 QAQSDPTQKGN
+257 QAQSNPTQKGK

-310 EISMMGTTAYQNGS
+310 EISMKGTTAYQNGS

-348 FGYEFTNHDAK
+348 FGYEFANHDAK
-359 RKSLV
+359 RTSIIHYDV
-364 YYSVPGVINYH
+364 NAGRFQMSH
-375 RMTTLMDMTK
+375 TMTTLMDMDK
-385 QSHSIFALDSHNFN
+385 QSHSIFALDSHEFN
-399 EFFTLSG
+399 DIFSISG
-406 GARYEFS
+406 GARYEYSLYDTNRNYTSNMIIPGRPNIKTELFS
-413 TYNTNRSYRNEMSMN
+413 T
-428 GRPPSSNPIITDSTT
+428 D
-443 LFDTDKNT
+443 DTSH
-451 NNFAF
+451 NFAF

-466 TGNLYLKYER
+466 TGKLYIKYER
-476 GFVSPTPA
+476 GFVSPSPA
-484 QFVNRNKTG
+484 QFVNKDKNLQK
-493 NGIPPY
+493 Y
-499 YSSNLKAEIFDT
+499 YSANLNPEIFDT

-609 ATAGLEYAWNKNFS
+609 ATAGFEYAWNKNFS

-638 TINENTGKM
+638 TIDENTGKM

-700 RNYYVELNTHSKIL
+700 RNYYVEFK
-714 VIIGLLVAYII
+714 Y
-725 ASFIALC
+725 
-732 LGDENLNPKEL
+732 
-743 FSYIF
+743 
-748 SQDKILRQIIID
+748 
-760 GRLPRIIMAI
+760 
-770 LIGML
+770 
-775 LASSGAITQNV
+775 
-786 FSNPIADPYII
+786 
-797 GIASAATFGAVLA
+797 
-810 YLLKLNDYYY
+810 
-820 GILGFVCSAFF
+820 AF
-831 ALGVFKI
+831 
-838 SSKASIATLLII
+838 
-850 GIAASSFLGAF
+850 
-861 TSFFT
+861 
-866 YLIGEDSF
+866 
-874 KIVAWLMGNIG
+874 
-885 NASWFRVGILIL
+885 
-897 PLIFC
+897 
-902 LFYFYAHKNEL
+902 
-913 NILLSGDDE
+913 
-922 ARNLGVNAQKL
+922 
-933 KINLLIVSSLAV
+933 
-945 SFAVAFS
+945 
-952 GLIGFVGLIIP
+952 
-963 HTIRLLLKNYDNA
+963 
-976 LVIPLCTA
+976 
-984 FGGLFLLICDTLAR
+984 
-998 TLLAPVQIPIG
+998 
-1009 ILTAFFG
+1009 
-1016 APIFLY
+1016 
-1022 LALSARRFL
+1022 

>member
-7 AFNLSLFALL
+7 AFKLSLFALL

-31 NLQKV
+31 KLQKV

-93 RGQGNKS
+93 RGQGDKS
-100 NIAVKVMI
+100 NIAVKVII
-108 DGRAINV
+108 DGRAINI

-178 HGGLGGNLGINGAK
+178 HGGIGGNLGINGAK

-310 EISMMGTTAYQNGS
+310 VSEMSSMGLSVPVYQNGS

-348 FGYEFTNHDAK
+348 FGYEFANHDAK
-359 RKSLV
+359 RTSIIHYDVNAGKFQMS
-364 YYSVPGVINYH
+364 H
-375 RMTTLMDMTK
+375 TMTTLMDMDK
-385 QSHSIFALDSHNFN
+385 QSHSIFALDSHEFN
-399 EFFTLSG
+399 DIFSISG
-406 GARYEFS
+406 GARYEYSLYDTNRNYTSNMVISNIPKPSTPELFS
-413 TYNTNRSYRNEMSMN
+413 T
-428 GRPPSSNPIITDSTT
+428 D
-443 LFDTDKNT
+443 DTSH
-451 NNFAF
+451 NFAF

-466 TGNLYLKYER
+466 TGKLYIKYER
-476 GFVSPTPA
+476 GFVSPSPA
-484 QFVNRNKTG
+484 QFVNKDK
-493 NGIPPY
+493 ISQKY
-499 YSSNLKAEIFDT
+499 YSANLNPEIFDT

-538 ISYLGNPHS
+538 ISYLGNPHA
-547 TSGSWWKYYNIDQ
+547 TGGGFWQYYNIDQ

-609 ATAGLEYAWNKNFS
+609 STAGLEYAWNKNFS

-638 TINENTGKM
+638 TIDENTGKM
-647 SKNSWIRDYF
+647 SKNSWIRNYF

-700 RNYYVELNTHSKIL
+700 RNYYVEFK
-714 VIIGLLVAYII
+714 Y
-725 ASFIALC
+725 
-732 LGDENLNPKEL
+732 
-743 FSYIF
+743 
-748 SQDKILRQIIID
+748 
-760 GRLPRIIMAI
+760 
-770 LIGML
+770 
-775 LASSGAITQNV
+775 
-786 FSNPIADPYII
+786 
-797 GIASAATFGAVLA
+797 
-810 YLLKLNDYYY
+810 
-820 GILGFVCSAFF
+820 AF
-831 ALGVFKI
+831 
-838 SSKASIATLLII
+838 
-850 GIAASSFLGAF
+850 
-861 TSFFT
+861 
-866 YLIGEDSF
+866 
-874 KIVAWLMGNIG
+874 
-885 NASWFRVGILIL
+885 
-897 PLIFC
+897 
-902 LFYFYAHKNEL
+902 
-913 NILLSGDDE
+913 
-922 ARNLGVNAQKL
+922 
-933 KINLLIVSSLAV
+933 
-945 SFAVAFS
+945 
-952 GLIGFVGLIIP
+952 
-963 HTIRLLLKNYDNA
+963 
-976 LVIPLCTA
+976 
-984 FGGLFLLICDTLAR
+984 
-998 TLLAPVQIPIG
+998 
-1009 ILTAFFG
+1009 
-1016 APIFLY
+1016 
-1022 LALSARRFL
+1022 

>member
-7 AFNLSLFALL
+7 AFKLSLFALL

-36 VVSATGFEQDADSN
+36 VVSTTGFEQDADSN

-93 RGQGNKS
+93 RGQGDKS
-100 NIAVKVMI
+100 KIAVKVMI

-257 QAQSDPTQKGN
+257 QAQSDPTQKGK

-310 EISMMGTTAYQNGS
+310 VSTMSYGSMSLPVYQNGS

-348 FGYEFTNHDAK
+348 FGYEFANHDAK
-359 RKSLV
+359 RTSIIHYDV
-364 YYSVPGVINYH
+364 NTNMSH
-375 RMTTLMDMTK
+375 TMTTLMNMTK
-385 QSHSIFALDSHNFN
+385 QSHSIFALDSHEFN
-399 EFFTLSG
+399 DIFSISG
-406 GARYEFS
+406 GARYEYS
-413 TYNTNRSYRNEMSMN
+413 LYNTNRNYTSNMIMSQ
-428 GRPPSSNPIITDSTT
+428 RPIIKTELFSTD
-443 LFDTDKNT
+443 DTNH
-451 NNFAF
+451 NFAF

-466 TGNLYLKYER
+466 TGKLYIKYER
-476 GFVSPTPA
+476 GFVSPSPA
-484 QFVNRNKTG
+484 QFVNKDKNSQK
-493 NGIPPY
+493 Y
-499 YSSNLKAEIFDT
+499 YSANLNPEIFDT

-538 ISYLGNPHS
+538 ISYLGNPHA
-547 TSGSWWKYYNIDQ
+547 TGGGFWQYYNIDQ

-571 QNFLDDDL
+571 QNFLDNNL

-595 VNDGMRIPYVSKIK
+595 VNDGMRIPYISKIK

-638 TINENTGKM
+638 TIDENTGKM

-664 YNYKKLQILA
+664 YNYKKLQILT

-681 KRYYTYQDSIN
+681 KRYYTYQDGIN

-700 RNYYVELNTHSKIL
+700 RNYYVEFK
-714 VIIGLLVAYII
+714 Y
-725 ASFIALC
+725 
-732 LGDENLNPKEL
+732 
-743 FSYIF
+743 
-748 SQDKILRQIIID
+748 
-760 GRLPRIIMAI
+760 
-770 LIGML
+770 
-775 LASSGAITQNV
+775 
-786 FSNPIADPYII
+786 
-797 GIASAATFGAVLA
+797 
-810 YLLKLNDYYY
+810 
-820 GILGFVCSAFF
+820 AF
-831 ALGVFKI
+831 
-838 SSKASIATLLII
+838 
-850 GIAASSFLGAF
+850 
-861 TSFFT
+861 
-866 YLIGEDSF
+866 
-874 KIVAWLMGNIG
+874 
-885 NASWFRVGILIL
+885 
-897 PLIFC
+897 
-902 LFYFYAHKNEL
+902 
-913 NILLSGDDE
+913 
-922 ARNLGVNAQKL
+922 
-933 KINLLIVSSLAV
+933 
-945 SFAVAFS
+945 
-952 GLIGFVGLIIP
+952 
-963 HTIRLLLKNYDNA
+963 
-976 LVIPLCTA
+976 
-984 FGGLFLLICDTLAR
+984 
-998 TLLAPVQIPIG
+998 
-1009 ILTAFFG
+1009 
-1016 APIFLY
+1016 
-1022 LALSARRFL
+1022 

>member
-7 AFNLSLFALL
+7 AFKLSLFALL
-17 LITNLNAQESNEAI
+17 LITNLNAQESNKAI

-36 VVSATGFEQDADSN
+36 VVSTTGFEQDADSN

-93 RGQGNKS
+93 RGQGDKS

-257 QAQSDPTQKGN
+257 QAQSNPTQKGK

-310 EISMMGTTAYQNGS
+310 EISMKGTTAYQNGS

-348 FGYEFTNHDAK
+348 FGYEFANHDAK
-359 RKSLV
+359 RTSIIHYDV
-364 YYSVPGVINYH
+364 NAGRFQMSH
-375 RMTTLMDMTK
+375 TMTTLMDMDK
-385 QSHSIFALDSHNFN
+385 QSHSIFALDSHEFN
-399 EFFTLSG
+399 DIFSISG
-406 GARYEFS
+406 GARYEYSLYDTNRNYTSNMIIPGRPNIKTELFS
-413 TYNTNRSYRNEMSMN
+413 T
-428 GRPPSSNPIITDSTT
+428 D
-443 LFDTDKNT
+443 DTSH
-451 NNFAF
+451 NFAF

-466 TGNLYLKYER
+466 TGKLYIKYER
-476 GFVSPTPA
+476 GFVSPSPA
-484 QFVNRNKTG
+484 QFVNKDKNLQK
-493 NGIPPY
+493 Y
-499 YSSNLKAEIFDT
+499 YSANLNPEIFDT

-609 ATAGLEYAWNKNFS
+609 ATAGFEYAWNKNFS

-638 TINENTGKM
+638 AIDENTGKM

-700 RNYYVELNTHSKIL
+700 RNYYVEFK
-714 VIIGLLVAYII
+714 
-725 ASFIALC
+725 C
-732 LGDENLNPKEL
+732 
-743 FSYIF
+743 
-748 SQDKILRQIIID
+748 
-760 GRLPRIIMAI
+760 
-770 LIGML
+770 
-775 LASSGAITQNV
+775 
-786 FSNPIADPYII
+786 
-797 GIASAATFGAVLA
+797 
-810 YLLKLNDYYY
+810 
-820 GILGFVCSAFF
+820 AF
-831 ALGVFKI
+831 
-838 SSKASIATLLII
+838 
-850 GIAASSFLGAF
+850 
-861 TSFFT
+861 
-866 YLIGEDSF
+866 
-874 KIVAWLMGNIG
+874 
-885 NASWFRVGILIL
+885 
-897 PLIFC
+897 
-902 LFYFYAHKNEL
+902 
-913 NILLSGDDE
+913 
-922 ARNLGVNAQKL
+922 
-933 KINLLIVSSLAV
+933 
-945 SFAVAFS
+945 
-952 GLIGFVGLIIP
+952 
-963 HTIRLLLKNYDNA
+963 
-976 LVIPLCTA
+976 
-984 FGGLFLLICDTLAR
+984 
-998 TLLAPVQIPIG
+998 
-1009 ILTAFFG
+1009 
-1016 APIFLY
+1016 
-1022 LALSARRFL
+1022 

>member
-7 AFNLSLFALL
+7 FLSLSLFTLL
-17 LITNLNAQESNEAI
+17 TTHLNAQELNEAI
-31 NLQKV
+31 KLQKI

-50 LRNVISIEG
+50 LRNIISIEG

-67 VSLEQALERISGI
+67 ISLEQALERISGI
-80 SFVNFGLGRNIDM
+80 SFINFGLGRNIDM

-115 LDNSHGVTPLDSINL
+115 LDNSHGVTPLESINL
-130 DNVERIEIIPGGGSV
+130 DNIERIEIIPGGGSV

-163 KSDAFAINLKSSAYD
+163 KSDAFAINFKSSSYD
-178 HGGLGGNLGINGAK
+178 HGRLSGNLGINGAK

-201 FDIQSFNLDGYQ
+201 FDIQSFNHDGYQ
-213 EGYNEKGY
+213 EGYNKKGY
-221 FINTKTYIDI
+221 FINTKTYIDF
-231 NDNSDLTLGYN
+231 NDNSDLTLVYN

-257 QAQSDPTQKGN
+257 QAQSDPTQRGSN
-268 SDNITQINR
+268 DNITQINR
-277 PEISLDYHYYFDDI
+277 PEISLDYHYYINDM
-291 WEFNLEAFWQ
+291 WEFNLETFWQ

-333 SLKNKLNYANNSYFI
+333 ALKNKLNYANNSYFI
-348 FGYEFTNHDAK
+348 FGYEFANHDAK

-364 YYSVPGVINYH
+364 YYSVPGIINYH

-399 EFFTLSG
+399 DFFTLSG

-413 TYNTNRSYRNEMSMN
+413 TYSTDRSYRNEMSMN
-428 GRPPSSNPIITDSTT
+428 GRPPSPTIIDTTT
-443 LFDTDKNT
+443 LFNTDKNT
-451 NNFAF
+451 HNFAL

-493 NGIPPY
+493 TNLPPY
-499 YSSNLKAEIFDT
+499 SSSNLKAEIFDT

-571 QNFLDDDL
+571 QNFLNDDL

-595 VNDGMRIPYVSKIK
+595 INDGMRIPYVSKIK

-638 TINENTGKM
+638 TIDENTGKM
-647 SKNSWIRDYF
+647 SKNSWTRDYF
-657 LTDIGMK
+657 LTDIGMR
-664 YNYKKLQILA
+664 YDYKKLQILA

-700 RNYYVELNTHSKIL
+700 RNYYVEFK
-714 VIIGLLVAYII
+714 Y
-725 ASFIALC
+725 
-732 LGDENLNPKEL
+732 
-743 FSYIF
+743 
-748 SQDKILRQIIID
+748 
-760 GRLPRIIMAI
+760 
-770 LIGML
+770 
-775 LASSGAITQNV
+775 
-786 FSNPIADPYII
+786 
-797 GIASAATFGAVLA
+797 
-810 YLLKLNDYYY
+810 
-820 GILGFVCSAFF
+820 AF
-831 ALGVFKI
+831 
-838 SSKASIATLLII
+838 
-850 GIAASSFLGAF
+850 
-861 TSFFT
+861 
-866 YLIGEDSF
+866 
-874 KIVAWLMGNIG
+874 
-885 NASWFRVGILIL
+885 
-897 PLIFC
+897 
-902 LFYFYAHKNEL
+902 
-913 NILLSGDDE
+913 
-922 ARNLGVNAQKL
+922 
-933 KINLLIVSSLAV
+933 
-945 SFAVAFS
+945 
-952 GLIGFVGLIIP
+952 
-963 HTIRLLLKNYDNA
+963 
-976 LVIPLCTA
+976 
-984 FGGLFLLICDTLAR
+984 
-998 TLLAPVQIPIG
+998 
-1009 ILTAFFG
+1009 
-1016 APIFLY
+1016 
-1022 LALSARRFL
+1022 

>member
-1 MHPNKK
+1 MYPNKK
-7 AFNLSLFALL
+7 FLSLSLFTLL
-17 LITNLNAQESNEAI
+17 TAHLNAQELNEAI
-31 NLQKV
+31 KLQKI

-50 LRNVISIEG
+50 LRNIISIEG

-67 VSLEQALERISGI
+67 ISLEQALERISGI
-80 SFVNFGLGRNIDM
+80 SFINFGLGRNIDM

-115 LDNSHGVTPLDSINL
+115 LDNSHGVTPLESINL
-130 DNVERIEIIPGGGSV
+130 DNIERIEIIPGGGSV

-163 KSDAFAINLKSSAYD
+163 KSDAFAINFKSSSYD
-178 HGGLGGNLGINGAK
+178 HGRLSGNLGINGAK

-201 FDIQSFNLDGYQ
+201 FDIQSFNHDGYQ
-213 EGYNEKGY
+213 EGYNKKGY
-221 FINTKTYIDI
+221 FINTKTYIDF
-231 NDNSDLTLGYN
+231 NDNSDLTLVYN

-257 QAQSDPTQKGN
+257 QAQSDRTQKGSN
-268 SDNITQINR
+268 DNITQINR
-277 PEISLDYHYYFDDI
+277 PEISLDYHYYNDM
-291 WEFNLEAFWQ
+291 WEFNLETFWQ

-333 SLKNKLNYANNSYFI
+333 ALKNKLNYTNNSYFI
-348 FGYEFTNHDAK
+348 FGYEFANHDAK

-364 YYSVPGVINYH
+364 YYSVPGIINYH

-399 EFFTLSG
+399 DFFTLSG

-413 TYNTNRSYRNEMSMN
+413 TYNTDRSYRNEMSMN
-428 GRPPSSNPIITDSTT
+428 GRPPSPTIIDTTT
-443 LFDTDKNT
+443 LFNTDKNT
-451 NNFAF
+451 HNFAL

-493 NGIPPY
+493 TNLPPY
-499 YSSNLKAEIFDT
+499 SSSNLKAEIFDT

-571 QNFLDDDL
+571 QNFLNDDL

-595 VNDGMRIPYVSKIK
+595 INDGMRIPYVSKIK

-638 TINENTGKM
+638 TIDENTGKM
-647 SKNSWIRDYF
+647 SKNSWTRDYF
-657 LTDIGMK
+657 LTDIGMR
-664 YNYKKLQILA
+664 YDYKKLQILA

-700 RNYYVELNTHSKIL
+700 RNYYVEFK
-714 VIIGLLVAYII
+714 Y
-725 ASFIALC
+725 
-732 LGDENLNPKEL
+732 
-743 FSYIF
+743 
-748 SQDKILRQIIID
+748 
-760 GRLPRIIMAI
+760 
-770 LIGML
+770 
-775 LASSGAITQNV
+775 
-786 FSNPIADPYII
+786 
-797 GIASAATFGAVLA
+797 
-810 YLLKLNDYYY
+810 
-820 GILGFVCSAFF
+820 AF
-831 ALGVFKI
+831 
-838 SSKASIATLLII
+838 
-850 GIAASSFLGAF
+850 
-861 TSFFT
+861 
-866 YLIGEDSF
+866 
-874 KIVAWLMGNIG
+874 
-885 NASWFRVGILIL
+885 
-897 PLIFC
+897 
-902 LFYFYAHKNEL
+902 
-913 NILLSGDDE
+913 
-922 ARNLGVNAQKL
+922 
-933 KINLLIVSSLAV
+933 
-945 SFAVAFS
+945 
-952 GLIGFVGLIIP
+952 
-963 HTIRLLLKNYDNA
+963 
-976 LVIPLCTA
+976 
-984 FGGLFLLICDTLAR
+984 
-998 TLLAPVQIPIG
+998 
-1009 ILTAFFG
+1009 
-1016 APIFLY
+1016 
-1022 LALSARRFL
+1022 

>member
-7 AFNLSLFALL
+7 AFKLSLFALL

-93 RGQGNKS
+93 RGQGDKS

-178 HGGLGGNLGINGAK
+178 HGGIGGNLGINGAK

-257 QAQSDPTQKGN
+257 QAQNDPTQKGN

-310 EISMMGTTAYQNGS
+310 VSEMSSMGLSVPVYQNGS

-348 FGYEFTNHDAK
+348 FGYEFANHDAK
-359 RKSLV
+359 RTSIIHYDV
-364 YYSVPGVINYH
+364 NAGRFQMSH
-375 RMTTLMDMTK
+375 TMTTLMDMTK
-385 QSHSIFALDSHNFN
+385 KSHSIFALDSHEFN
-399 EFFTLSG
+399 DIFSISG
-406 GARYEFS
+406 GARYEYSLYDTNRNYTSNMIISNTPKLSTPELFS
-413 TYNTNRSYRNEMSMN
+413 TDDTNH
-428 GRPPSSNPIITDSTT
+428 
-443 LFDTDKNT
+443 
-451 NNFAF
+451 NFAF

-466 TGNLYLKYER
+466 TGKLYIKYER
-476 GFVSPTPA
+476 GFVSPSPA
-484 QFVNRNKTG
+484 QFVNKDKNSQK
-493 NGIPPY
+493 Y
-499 YSSNLKAEIFDT
+499 YSANLNPEIFDT

-538 ISYLGNPHS
+538 ISYLGNPHA
-547 TSGSWWKYYNIDQ
+547 TGGGFWQYYNIDQ

-638 TINENTGKM
+638 TIDENTGKM

-681 KRYYTYQDSIN
+681 KRYYIYQDSIN

-700 RNYYVELNTHSKIL
+700 RNYYVKFK
-714 VIIGLLVAYII
+714 Y
-725 ASFIALC
+725 
-732 LGDENLNPKEL
+732 
-743 FSYIF
+743 
-748 SQDKILRQIIID
+748 
-760 GRLPRIIMAI
+760 
-770 LIGML
+770 
-775 LASSGAITQNV
+775 
-786 FSNPIADPYII
+786 
-797 GIASAATFGAVLA
+797 
-810 YLLKLNDYYY
+810 
-820 GILGFVCSAFF
+820 AF
-831 ALGVFKI
+831 
-838 SSKASIATLLII
+838 
-850 GIAASSFLGAF
+850 
-861 TSFFT
+861 
-866 YLIGEDSF
+866 
-874 KIVAWLMGNIG
+874 
-885 NASWFRVGILIL
+885 
-897 PLIFC
+897 
-902 LFYFYAHKNEL
+902 
-913 NILLSGDDE
+913 
-922 ARNLGVNAQKL
+922 
-933 KINLLIVSSLAV
+933 
-945 SFAVAFS
+945 
-952 GLIGFVGLIIP
+952 
-963 HTIRLLLKNYDNA
+963 
-976 LVIPLCTA
+976 
-984 FGGLFLLICDTLAR
+984 
-998 TLLAPVQIPIG
+998 
-1009 ILTAFFG
+1009 
-1016 APIFLY
+1016 
-1022 LALSARRFL
+1022 

>member
-1 MHPNKK
+1 MYPNKK
-7 AFNLSLFALL
+7 FLSLSLFTLL
-17 LITNLNAQESNEAI
+17 TTHLNAQELNEAI
-31 NLQKV
+31 KLQKI

-50 LRNVISIEG
+50 LRNIISIEG

-67 VSLEQALERISGI
+67 ISLEQALERISGI
-80 SFVNFGLGRNIDM
+80 SFINFGLGRNIDM

-115 LDNSHGVTPLDSINL
+115 LDNSHGVTPLESINL
-130 DNVERIEIIPGGGSV
+130 DNIERIEIIPGGGSV

-163 KSDAFAINLKSSAYD
+163 KSDAFAINFKSSSYD
-178 HGGLGGNLGINGAK
+178 HGRLSGNLGINGAK

-201 FDIQSFNLDGYQ
+201 FDIQSFNHDGYQ
-213 EGYNEKGY
+213 EGYNKKGY
-221 FINTKTYIDI
+221 FINTKTYIDF
-231 NDNSDLTLGYN
+231 NDNSDLTLVYN

-257 QAQSDPTQKGN
+257 QAQSDPTQKGSN
-268 SDNITQINR
+268 DNITQINR
-277 PEISLDYHYYFDDI
+277 PEISLDYHYYNDM
-291 WEFNLEAFWQ
+291 WEFNLETFWQ

-333 SLKNKLNYANNSYFI
+333 ALKNKLNYTNNSYFI
-348 FGYEFTNHDAK
+348 FGYEFANHDAK

-364 YYSVPGVINYH
+364 YYSVPGIINYH

-399 EFFTLSG
+399 DFFTLSG

-413 TYNTNRSYRNEMSMN
+413 TYNTDRSYRNEMSMN
-428 GRPPSSNPIITDSTT
+428 GRPPSPTIIDTTT
-443 LFDTDKNT
+443 LFNTDKNT
-451 NNFAF
+451 HNFAL

-493 NGIPPY
+493 TNLPPY
-499 YSSNLKAEIFDT
+499 SSSNLKAEIFDT

-571 QNFLDDDL
+571 QNFLNDDL

-595 VNDGMRIPYVSKIK
+595 INDGMRIPYVSKIK

-638 TINENTGKM
+638 TIDENTGKM
-647 SKNSWIRDYF
+647 SKNSWTRDYF
-657 LTDIGMK
+657 LTDIGMR
-664 YNYKKLQILA
+664 YDYKKLQILA

-700 RNYYVELNTHSKIL
+700 RNYYVEFK
-714 VIIGLLVAYII
+714 Y
-725 ASFIALC
+725 
-732 LGDENLNPKEL
+732 
-743 FSYIF
+743 
-748 SQDKILRQIIID
+748 
-760 GRLPRIIMAI
+760 
-770 LIGML
+770 
-775 LASSGAITQNV
+775 
-786 FSNPIADPYII
+786 
-797 GIASAATFGAVLA
+797 
-810 YLLKLNDYYY
+810 
-820 GILGFVCSAFF
+820 AF
-831 ALGVFKI
+831 
-838 SSKASIATLLII
+838 
-850 GIAASSFLGAF
+850 
-861 TSFFT
+861 
-866 YLIGEDSF
+866 
-874 KIVAWLMGNIG
+874 
-885 NASWFRVGILIL
+885 
-897 PLIFC
+897 
-902 LFYFYAHKNEL
+902 
-913 NILLSGDDE
+913 
-922 ARNLGVNAQKL
+922 
-933 KINLLIVSSLAV
+933 
-945 SFAVAFS
+945 
-952 GLIGFVGLIIP
+952 
-963 HTIRLLLKNYDNA
+963 
-976 LVIPLCTA
+976 
-984 FGGLFLLICDTLAR
+984 
-998 TLLAPVQIPIG
+998 
-1009 ILTAFFG
+1009 
-1016 APIFLY
+1016 
-1022 LALSARRFL
+1022 

>member
-7 AFNLSLFALL
+7 AFKLSLFALL
-17 LITNLNAQESNEAI
+17 LITNLNAQESNKAI

-115 LDNSHGVTPLDSINL
+115 LDNSHGVTPLNSINL

-145 LYGSGTRGGVIN
+145 LYGNGTRGGVIN

-178 HGGLGGNLGINGAK
+178 HGRLGGNLGINGVK

-257 QAQSDPTQKGN
+257 QAQSNPTQKGK

-310 EISMMGTTAYQNGS
+310 EISMKGTTAYQNGS

-348 FGYEFTNHDAK
+348 FGYEFANHDAK
-359 RKSLV
+359 RTSIIHYDV
-364 YYSVPGVINYH
+364 NAGRFQMSH
-375 RMTTLMDMTK
+375 TMTTLMDMDK
-385 QSHSIFALDSHNFN
+385 QSHSIFALDSHEFN
-399 EFFTLSG
+399 DIFSISG
-406 GARYEFS
+406 GARYEYSLYDTNRNYTSNMIIPGRPNIKTELFS
-413 TYNTNRSYRNEMSMN
+413 T
-428 GRPPSSNPIITDSTT
+428 D
-443 LFDTDKNT
+443 DTSH
-451 NNFAF
+451 NFAF

-466 TGNLYLKYER
+466 TGKLYIKYER
-476 GFVSPTPA
+476 GFVSPSPA
-484 QFVNRNKTG
+484 QFVNKDKNLQK
-493 NGIPPY
+493 Y
-499 YSSNLKAEIFDT
+499 YSANLNPEIFDT

-609 ATAGLEYAWNKNFS
+609 ATAGFEYAWNKNFS

-638 TINENTGKM
+638 AIDENTGKM

-700 RNYYVELNTHSKIL
+700 RNYYVEFK
-714 VIIGLLVAYII
+714 Y
-725 ASFIALC
+725 
-732 LGDENLNPKEL
+732 
-743 FSYIF
+743 
-748 SQDKILRQIIID
+748 
-760 GRLPRIIMAI
+760 
-770 LIGML
+770 
-775 LASSGAITQNV
+775 
-786 FSNPIADPYII
+786 
-797 GIASAATFGAVLA
+797 
-810 YLLKLNDYYY
+810 
-820 GILGFVCSAFF
+820 AF
-831 ALGVFKI
+831 
-838 SSKASIATLLII
+838 
-850 GIAASSFLGAF
+850 
-861 TSFFT
+861 
-866 YLIGEDSF
+866 
-874 KIVAWLMGNIG
+874 
-885 NASWFRVGILIL
+885 
-897 PLIFC
+897 
-902 LFYFYAHKNEL
+902 
-913 NILLSGDDE
+913 
-922 ARNLGVNAQKL
+922 
-933 KINLLIVSSLAV
+933 
-945 SFAVAFS
+945 
-952 GLIGFVGLIIP
+952 
-963 HTIRLLLKNYDNA
+963 
-976 LVIPLCTA
+976 
-984 FGGLFLLICDTLAR
+984 
-998 TLLAPVQIPIG
+998 
-1009 ILTAFFG
+1009 
-1016 APIFLY
+1016 
-1022 LALSARRFL
+1022 

>member
-7 AFNLSLFALL
+7 AFKLSLFALL
-17 LITNLNAQESNEAI
+17 LITNLNAQESNKAI

-36 VVSATGFEQDADSN
+36 VVSTTGFEQDADSN

-108 DGRAINV
+108 DGHAINV

-257 QAQSDPTQKGN
+257 QAQSNPTQKGK

-310 EISMMGTTAYQNGS
+310 VSTMSYMNMSLPVYQNGS

-348 FGYEFTNHDAK
+348 FGYEFANHDAK
-359 RKSLV
+359 RTSIIHYDV
-364 YYSVPGVINYH
+364 NTNMSH
-375 RMTTLMDMTK
+375 TMTTLMNMTK
-385 QSHSIFALDSHNFN
+385 QSHSIFALDSHEFN
-399 EFFTLSG
+399 DIFSMSG
-406 GARYEFS
+406 GARYEYS
-413 TYNTNRSYRNEMSMN
+413 LYNTNRNYTSNMIMSQ
-428 GRPPSSNPIITDSTT
+428 RPIIKTELFSTD
-443 LFDTDKNT
+443 DTNH
-451 NNFAF
+451 NFAF

-466 TGNLYLKYER
+466 TGKLYIKYER
-476 GFVSPTPA
+476 GFVSPSPA
-484 QFVNRNKTG
+484 QFVNKDKNSQK
-493 NGIPPY
+493 Y
-499 YSSNLKAEIFDT
+499 YSANLNPEIFDT

-538 ISYLGNPHS
+538 ISYLGNPHA
-547 TSGSWWKYYNIDQ
+547 TGGGFWQYYNIDQ

-571 QNFLDDDL
+571 QNFLDNNL

-595 VNDGMRIPYVSKIK
+595 VNDGMRIPYISKIK

-638 TINENTGKM
+638 TIDENTGKM

-664 YNYKKLQILA
+664 YNYKKLQILT

-681 KRYYTYQDSIN
+681 KRYYTYQDGIN

-700 RNYYVELNTHSKIL
+700 RNYYVEFK
-714 VIIGLLVAYII
+714 Y
-725 ASFIALC
+725 
-732 LGDENLNPKEL
+732 
-743 FSYIF
+743 
-748 SQDKILRQIIID
+748 
-760 GRLPRIIMAI
+760 
-770 LIGML
+770 
-775 LASSGAITQNV
+775 
-786 FSNPIADPYII
+786 
-797 GIASAATFGAVLA
+797 
-810 YLLKLNDYYY
+810 
-820 GILGFVCSAFF
+820 AF
-831 ALGVFKI
+831 
-838 SSKASIATLLII
+838 
-850 GIAASSFLGAF
+850 
-861 TSFFT
+861 
-866 YLIGEDSF
+866 
-874 KIVAWLMGNIG
+874 
-885 NASWFRVGILIL
+885 
-897 PLIFC
+897 
-902 LFYFYAHKNEL
+902 
-913 NILLSGDDE
+913 
-922 ARNLGVNAQKL
+922 
-933 KINLLIVSSLAV
+933 
-945 SFAVAFS
+945 
-952 GLIGFVGLIIP
+952 
-963 HTIRLLLKNYDNA
+963 
-976 LVIPLCTA
+976 
-984 FGGLFLLICDTLAR
+984 
-998 TLLAPVQIPIG
+998 
-1009 ILTAFFG
+1009 
-1016 APIFLY
+1016 
-1022 LALSARRFL
+1022 

>member
-7 AFNLSLFALL
+7 AFKLSLFALL

-93 RGQGNKS
+93 RGQGDKS

-145 LYGSGTRGGVIN
+145 LYGNGTRGGVIN

-178 HGGLGGNLGINGAK
+178 HGRLGGNLGINGAK

-257 QAQSDPTQKGN
+257 QAQSNPTQKGK

-310 EISMMGTTAYQNGS
+310 EISMKGTTAYQNGS

-348 FGYEFTNHDAK
+348 FGYEFANHDAK
-359 RKSLV
+359 RTSIIHYDVNAGKFQMS
-364 YYSVPGVINYH
+364 H
-375 RMTTLMDMTK
+375 TMTTLMDMTK
-385 QSHSIFALDSHNFN
+385 QSHSIFALNSHEFN
-399 EFFTLSG
+399 DIFSISD
-406 GARYEFS
+406 GARYEYSLYDTNRNYTSNMIMFGKPNIKTELFS
-413 TYNTNRSYRNEMSMN
+413 T
-428 GRPPSSNPIITDSTT
+428 D
-443 LFDTDKNT
+443 DTSH
-451 NNFAF
+451 NFAF

-466 TGNLYLKYER
+466 TGKLYIKYER

-484 QFVNRNKTG
+484 QFVNKDQKTQK
-493 NGIPPY
+493 Y
-499 YSSNLKAEIFDT
+499 YSANLNPEIFDT

-623 NFIDLTYF
+623 NFADLTYF

-638 TINENTGKM
+638 TIDENTGKM

-700 RNYYVELNTHSKIL
+700 RNYYVEFK
-714 VIIGLLVAYII
+714 Y
-725 ASFIALC
+725 
-732 LGDENLNPKEL
+732 
-743 FSYIF
+743 
-748 SQDKILRQIIID
+748 
-760 GRLPRIIMAI
+760 
-770 LIGML
+770 
-775 LASSGAITQNV
+775 
-786 FSNPIADPYII
+786 
-797 GIASAATFGAVLA
+797 
-810 YLLKLNDYYY
+810 
-820 GILGFVCSAFF
+820 AF
-831 ALGVFKI
+831 
-838 SSKASIATLLII
+838 
-850 GIAASSFLGAF
+850 
-861 TSFFT
+861 
-866 YLIGEDSF
+866 
-874 KIVAWLMGNIG
+874 
-885 NASWFRVGILIL
+885 
-897 PLIFC
+897 
-902 LFYFYAHKNEL
+902 
-913 NILLSGDDE
+913 
-922 ARNLGVNAQKL
+922 
-933 KINLLIVSSLAV
+933 
-945 SFAVAFS
+945 
-952 GLIGFVGLIIP
+952 
-963 HTIRLLLKNYDNA
+963 
-976 LVIPLCTA
+976 
-984 FGGLFLLICDTLAR
+984 
-998 TLLAPVQIPIG
+998 
-1009 ILTAFFG
+1009 
-1016 APIFLY
+1016 
-1022 LALSARRFL
+1022 

>member
-1 MHPNKK
+1 MHQNKK
-7 AFNLSLFALL
+7 DFKLSLFALL

-93 RGQGNKS
+93 RGQGDKS

-221 FINTKTYIDI
+221 FINTKTYINI

-310 EISMMGTTAYQNGS
+310 VSTMSYGSMSLPVYQNGS

-348 FGYEFTNHDAK
+348 FGYEFANHDAK
-359 RKSLV
+359 RTSIIHYDV
-364 YYSVPGVINYH
+364 NAGRFQMSH
-375 RMTTLMDMTK
+375 TMTTLMDMDK
-385 QSHSIFALDSHNFN
+385 QSHSIFALDSHEFN
-399 EFFTLSG
+399 DIFSISG
-406 GARYEFS
+406 GARYEYSLYDTNRNYTSNMIIPGRPNIKLNFFS
-413 TYNTNRSYRNEMSMN
+413 T
-428 GRPPSSNPIITDSTT
+428 D
-443 LFDTDKNT
+443 DTSH
-451 NNFAF
+451 NFAF

-466 TGNLYLKYER
+466 TGKLYIKYER
-476 GFVSPTPA
+476 GFVSPSPA
-484 QFVNRNKTG
+484 QFVNKDQNSQK
-493 NGIPPY
+493 Y
-499 YSSNLKAEIFDT
+499 YSANLNPEIFDT

-538 ISYLGNPHS
+538 ISYLGNPHAK
-547 TSGSWWKYYNIDQ
+547 GGGFWQYYNIDQ

-623 NFIDLTYF
+623 NFVDLTYF

-700 RNYYVELNTHSKIL
+700 RNYYVEFK
-714 VIIGLLVAYII
+714 Y
-725 ASFIALC
+725 
-732 LGDENLNPKEL
+732 
-743 FSYIF
+743 
-748 SQDKILRQIIID
+748 
-760 GRLPRIIMAI
+760 
-770 LIGML
+770 
-775 LASSGAITQNV
+775 
-786 FSNPIADPYII
+786 
-797 GIASAATFGAVLA
+797 
-810 YLLKLNDYYY
+810 
-820 GILGFVCSAFF
+820 AF
-831 ALGVFKI
+831 
-838 SSKASIATLLII
+838 
-850 GIAASSFLGAF
+850 
-861 TSFFT
+861 
-866 YLIGEDSF
+866 
-874 KIVAWLMGNIG
+874 
-885 NASWFRVGILIL
+885 
-897 PLIFC
+897 
-902 LFYFYAHKNEL
+902 
-913 NILLSGDDE
+913 
-922 ARNLGVNAQKL
+922 
-933 KINLLIVSSLAV
+933 
-945 SFAVAFS
+945 
-952 GLIGFVGLIIP
+952 
-963 HTIRLLLKNYDNA
+963 
-976 LVIPLCTA
+976 
-984 FGGLFLLICDTLAR
+984 
-998 TLLAPVQIPIG
+998 
-1009 ILTAFFG
+1009 
-1016 APIFLY
+1016 
-1022 LALSARRFL
+1022 

>member
-7 AFNLSLFALL
+7 AFKLSLFALL
-17 LITNLNAQESNEAI
+17 LITNLNAQESNKAI

-36 VVSATGFEQDADSN
+36 VVSTTGFEQDADSN

-108 DGRAINV
+108 DGHAINV

-163 KSDAFAINLKSSAYD
+163 KSDAFAINLKSNAYD

-242 YFKSKNTSSG
+242 YFKSKNTGSG

-310 EISMMGTTAYQNGS
+310 VSTMSYRGMNLPVYQNGS

-348 FGYEFTNHDAK
+348 FGYEFANHDAK
-359 RKSLV
+359 RTSIIHYDV
-364 YYSVPGVINYH
+364 NTNGFQMSH
-375 RMTTLMDMTK
+375 TMTTLMDMTK
-385 QSHSIFALDSHNFN
+385 QSHSIFALDSHEFN
-399 EFFTLSG
+399 DIFSISG
-406 GARYEFS
+406 GARYEYS
-413 TYNTNRSYRNEMSMN
+413 LYNTNRNYTSNMIISSVP
-428 GRPPSSNPIITDSTT
+428 RPSTPELFSTD
-443 LFDTDKNT
+443 DTSH
-451 NNFAF
+451 NFAF

-466 TGNLYLKYER
+466 TGKLYIKYER
-476 GFVSPTPA
+476 GFVSPSPA
-484 QFVNRNKTG
+484 QFVNKDKNSQK
-493 NGIPPY
+493 Y
-499 YSSNLKAEIFDT
+499 YSANLNPEIFDT

-538 ISYLGNPHS
+538 ISLRGSPHAQ
-547 TSGSWWKYYNIDQ
+547 GGGFWQYYNIDQ

-609 ATAGLEYAWNKNFS
+609 STAGLEYAWNKNFS
-623 NFIDLTYF
+623 NFVDLTYF

-638 TINENTGKM
+638 TKNTNTGKM

-681 KRYYTYQDSIN
+681 KDTTPTKTVKMIN
-692 DQYLVGNG
+692 
-700 RNYYVELNTHSKIL
+700 T
-714 VIIGLLVAYII
+714 
-725 ASFIALC
+725 
-732 LGDENLNPKEL
+732 
-743 FSYIF
+743 
-748 SQDKILRQIIID
+748 
-760 GRLPRIIMAI
+760 
-770 LIGML
+770 
-775 LASSGAITQNV
+775 
-786 FSNPIADPYII
+786 
-797 GIASAATFGAVLA
+797 
-810 YLLKLNDYYY
+810 
-820 GILGFVCSAFF
+820 
-831 ALGVFKI
+831 
-838 SSKASIATLLII
+838 
-850 GIAASSFLGAF
+850 
-861 TSFFT
+861 
-866 YLIGEDSF
+866 
-874 KIVAWLMGNIG
+874 
-885 NASWFRVGILIL
+885 
-897 PLIFC
+897 
-902 LFYFYAHKNEL
+902 
-913 NILLSGDDE
+913 
-922 ARNLGVNAQKL
+922 
-933 KINLLIVSSLAV
+933 
-945 SFAVAFS
+945 
-952 GLIGFVGLIIP
+952 
-963 HTIRLLLKNYDNA
+963 
-976 LVIPLCTA
+976 
-984 FGGLFLLICDTLAR
+984 
-998 TLLAPVQIPIG
+998 
-1009 ILTAFFG
+1009 
-1016 APIFLY
+1016 
-1022 LALSARRFL
+1022 